1 MYSISNYF
9 PFLDKADF
17 VKNVREV
24 HAVEEFLGYEPL
36 VVDLDSSTKDSS
48 KKVFK
53 AYRIMPSNT
62 LFLAEL
68 PNTVFNIFSG
78 TFGSEIIV
86 DIMEF
91 DYQAVANLIEV
102 DLVNDIDR
110 AIFQCNGAYLVEDI
124 LTDTF
129 INACANGLDVSS
141 ETYSDYKVLE
151 DSDKLDTVS
160 MSEWLFSNEHIDE
173 SYIMESALDTL
184 QLLKDRRKKGKS
196 NDAEGIKGKD
206 AVYTWLDA
214 YFSLPEGEEM
224 KSGGREVVPLLIG
237 PTAVFKSA
245 TVKELCKKYNY
256 RMVDFRV
263 AFTSRLDYSGL
274 FQIGE
279 VEGKK
284 YSYACPMEE
293 IVVCSDGFR
302 EFCKQSYQKLEDILQ
317 KGYTESSVASDG
329 NSVETEKKYL
339 TDEQKTKIVELQLQ
353 YKNYMRTPVLFCD
366 EITRCF
372 SGSTKVKL
380 LDGRSLTMEELY
392 NEFGTTKPFYVY
404 SCDKDGNVVFKKAYS
419 NGVTRRDADVVKVTL
434 DNGSSIICTPD
445 HRFMLRDGSYEMA
458 MHFERGRSL
467 MSTYFNYKNST
478 KTPFGSTYETFINPR
493 DMKEYYTH
501 REVARQYYCD
511 TYGKLGK
518 DGCFRNAH
526 HVDFN
531 SLNNVPENLKVMDR
545 IEHYNLHIH
554 GENSVSKR
562 LQSVDGYLDMQRGCM
577 RKAMQHPDFF
587 KNQRKGLEEYW
598 GSKRHNEVMTS
609 DVRNKSFK
617 TQEFKD
623 MCSDRCKSQWD
634 SGQFD
639 NIDRVSANHK
649 ANFEK
654 AVRFVKIL
662 SDVGYDI
669 NIDNYQGFVD
679 TFTGQHGIYYSVVS
693 TDWFNI
699 DDNGYALSDVFDE
712 VDSRDWERFFNS
724 NKKILNKIKSL
735 NYDETK
741 QGICDGTYDTSV
753 GDYVDLSNKGVRD
766 TLSFLNYLLSEYG
779 DFTNREYMEYH
790 SDRDL
795 DKYHFA
801 FRYGNL
807 CKYFGSFARAKD
819 LASVYNHKVV
829 SVEILPYKE
838 DVYDIEVEDT
848 HNFLIDL
855 GDDSGVFVHNC
866 RDKGVNGILVQLLN
880 QKKLNDMT
888 LNGCKFVA
896 ATNLDIQ
903 KGIEREEYRM
913 ELDMLYDVN
922 TDLDVAYSNRFIPLK
937 VYPND
942 VMDRWFEWA
951 SGTTDKR
958 GFKGVTNI
966 HPVVLEFLNNNR
978 DMVYTDKPVLDAI
991 AEGLSD
997 NEQRTQVFPNYRTWD
1012 MLSDYLYSVDK
1023 TAEAENEG
1031 KEDGGEE
1038 KLYKRKILEGYVS
1051 KWCCEKFIP
1060 FLESKGYSN
1069 YDDVKEPVKDDV
1081 GDFLSTALETG
1092 SPAMLIGPSALGK
1105 CVTGD
1110 TIIRVDGGITEIK
1123 NLDFTD
1129 GYLEREYVV
1138 DGLTDYVTTSHTYRE
1153 VCDEVVAIKDN
1164 YGSVIKVTKNH
1175 PLRVL
1180 SKEGVVWK
1188 KALDIKEGDVLLSKK
1203 FDSSYFKDI
1212 KHDFNAYMYGFVLG
1226 DGCVSNKAKGCN
1238 SLTLSYN
1245 KERIVTL
1252 LNENGFIEDTTKR
1265 TRSDNFRSALRDSGK
1280 IYRLYKEFPRE
1291 GRNLKKE
1298 LWEIGVYNY
1307 TWGDVDKEHFP
1318 RSGSYE
1324 YILNVLAGY
1333 IDTDGYIAYSGDYGY
1348 VEFCCKSESLIS
1360 DLQDVLSSLGF
1371 KAYRGKDRYDKDYNR
1386 YYPRLRLNARD
1397 SVELMLL
1404 IKDLLVLKHEQAEEL
1419 ISKFGGKTRQGKLDI
1434 PLECDSV
1441 LRDEI
1446 NFLIKVCFESKGMTR
1461 TQYKDLKTG
1470 YFSNDL
1476 DRHRTSINN
1485 ILSFIEDNKLER
1497 EFIAYPLWDEFKTIS
1512 YLRNCN
1518 VSTVVSV
1525 EEIGTHVVYDVTI
1538 PKTHTFIANGFISHN
1553 TSRVKQYMK
1562 KAKIKTGLEPVLINV
1577 NLASKDA
1584 VDLMG
1589 MPVKQSLTDYVGGG
1603 ILKGSGLDDVS
1614 KELQSVVANV
1624 SADIKYGMTDIMTLR
1639 APDKTI
1645 KDRFVTALKEG
1656 REVILFFDEVNRV
1669 SSNTVTSA
1677 VFEVISDY
1685 RFAGVDFSNYRDR
1698 VKVVAACNMAWEG
1711 MDDEAG
1717 GYGDTGTLDPAFAAR
1732 FSIYWKKNYDENDV
1746 ASWIEFMESQKEEGL
1761 IDGTLIEFFK
1771 GLDTEQALKIM
1782 ASVEKRTLE
1791 DAQPSTRNM
1800 LQLSKDIKSMRGKR
1814 QENGTFKAKAFN
1826 GKILFTDDVVMQFE
1840 DLILERQSDSLES
1853 HAQKTIKFLDSL
1865 LYGSDNWESLL
1876 IGDSVKVGDTS
1887 ISASDIVDSLAQCRD
1902 DLKQFTLKPM
1912 SADDRVECSDTIDLV
1927 EDLAGFVRQLDI
1939 NTSNK
1944 REDMFKMYLG
1954 ESILGEFTKYFNNT
1968 FGTNLDEDISIEQLS
1983 DKTLIIPFMKIV
1995 QRNFSKYSG
2004 NTESIVK
2011 YCLDLCNDF
2020 MEAHG
2025 KTLPNENYAMFLT
2038 GIKDILPNADNMV
2051 LFLKRS
2057 GENLEDM
2064 YQLAEG
2070 VGDDWIIDITSD
2082 FGNKVSREDIENIK
2096 KAIKESKKSKTPK
2109 NVKYNVL

>member
-36 VVDLDSSTKDSS
+36 VVDFDSPTKDSS
-48 KKVFK
+48 KKIFK

-78 TFGSEIIV
+78 TFGSEITV

-129 INACANGLDVSS
+129 INACANGFDVSS
-141 ETYSDYKVLE
+141 ETYSEYKVLE

-160 MSEWLFSNEHIDE
+160 MSEWLFSNEHINE

-196 NDAEGIKGKD
+196 NDAEDIKGKD

-329 NSVETEKKYL
+329 NTVETEKKYL

-366 EITRCF
+366 EITRC
-372 SGSTKVKL
+372 
-380 LDGRSLTMEELY
+380 
-392 NEFGTTKPFYVY
+392 
-404 SCDKDGNVVFKKAYS
+404 
-419 NGVTRRDADVVKVTL
+419 
-434 DNGSSIICTPD
+434 
-445 HRFMLRDGSYEMA
+445 
-458 MHFERGRSL
+458 
-467 MSTYFNYKNST
+467 
-478 KTPFGSTYETFINPR
+478 
-493 DMKEYYTH
+493 
-501 REVARQYYCD
+501 
-511 TYGKLGK
+511 
-518 DGCFRNAH
+518 
-526 HVDFN
+526 
-531 SLNNVPENLKVMDR
+531 
-545 IEHYNLHIH
+545 
-554 GENSVSKR
+554 
-562 LQSVDGYLDMQRGCM
+562 
-577 RKAMQHPDFF
+577 
-587 KNQRKGLEEYW
+587 
-598 GSKRHNEVMTS
+598 
-609 DVRNKSFK
+609 
-617 TQEFKD
+617 
-623 MCSDRCKSQWD
+623 
-634 SGQFD
+634 
-639 NIDRVSANHK
+639 
-649 ANFEK
+649 
-654 AVRFVKIL
+654 
-662 SDVGYDI
+662 
-669 NIDNYQGFVD
+669 
-679 TFTGQHGIYYSVVS
+679 
-693 TDWFNI
+693 
-699 DDNGYALSDVFDE
+699 
-712 VDSRDWERFFNS
+712 
-724 NKKILNKIKSL
+724 
-735 NYDETK
+735 
-741 QGICDGTYDTSV
+741 
-753 GDYVDLSNKGVRD
+753 
-766 TLSFLNYLLSEYG
+766 
-779 DFTNREYMEYH
+779 
-790 SDRDL
+790 
-795 DKYHFA
+795 
-801 FRYGNL
+801 
-807 CKYFGSFARAKD
+807 
-819 LASVYNHKVV
+819 
-829 SVEILPYKE
+829 
-838 DVYDIEVEDT
+838 
-848 HNFLIDL
+848 
-855 GDDSGVFVHNC
+855 

-903 KGIEREEYRM
+903 KGVEREEYRM

-1023 TAEAENEG
+1023 TAEAENDG
-1031 KEDGGEE
+1031 KEDSGEE

-1069 YDDVKEPVKDDV
+1069 FDEVKEPVKDDV

-1105 CVTGD
+1105 T
-1110 TIIRVDGGITEIK
+1110 
-1123 NLDFTD
+1123 N
-1129 GYLEREYVV
+1129 
-1138 DGLTDYVTTSHTYRE
+1138 
-1153 VCDEVVAIKDN
+1153 
-1164 YGSVIKVTKNH
+1164 
-1175 PLRVL
+1175 
-1180 SKEGVVWK
+1180 
-1188 KALDIKEGDVLLSKK
+1188 
-1203 FDSSYFKDI
+1203 
-1212 KHDFNAYMYGFVLG
+1212 
-1226 DGCVSNKAKGCN
+1226 
-1238 SLTLSYN
+1238 
-1245 KERIVTL
+1245 
-1252 LNENGFIEDTTKR
+1252 
-1265 TRSDNFRSALRDSGK
+1265 
-1280 IYRLYKEFPRE
+1280 
-1291 GRNLKKE
+1291 
-1298 LWEIGVYNY
+1298 
-1307 TWGDVDKEHFP
+1307 
-1318 RSGSYE
+1318 
-1324 YILNVLAGY
+1324 
-1333 IDTDGYIAYSGDYGY
+1333 
-1348 VEFCCKSESLIS
+1348 
-1360 DLQDVLSSLGF
+1360 
-1371 KAYRGKDRYDKDYNR
+1371 
-1386 YYPRLRLNARD
+1386 
-1397 SVELMLL
+1397 
-1404 IKDLLVLKHEQAEEL
+1404 
-1419 ISKFGGKTRQGKLDI
+1419 
-1434 PLECDSV
+1434 
-1441 LRDEI
+1441 
-1446 NFLIKVCFESKGMTR
+1446 
-1461 TQYKDLKTG
+1461 
-1470 YFSNDL
+1470 
-1476 DRHRTSINN
+1476 
-1485 ILSFIEDNKLER
+1485 
-1497 EFIAYPLWDEFKTIS
+1497 
-1512 YLRNCN
+1512 
-1518 VSTVVSV
+1518 
-1525 EEIGTHVVYDVTI
+1525 
-1538 PKTHTFIANGFISHN
+1538 
-1553 TSRVKQYMK
+1553 RVKQYMK
-1562 KAKIKTGLEPVLINV
+1562 KVKIKTGLEPVLINV

-1589 MPVKQSLTDYVGGG
+1589 MPVKQSLTEYVGGG

-1685 RFAGVDFSNYRDR
+1685 RFAGVDFSNYKDR

-1746 ASWIEFMESQKEEGL
+1746 ASWIEFMESQKEDGL

-1865 LYGSDNWESLL
+1865 LYGSNNWESLL

>member
-36 VVDLDSSTKDSS
+36 IVDFDSSSKDSTN
-48 KKVFK
+48 KVFK

-68 PNTVFNIFSG
+68 PSTVFNIFSG

-129 INACANGLDVSS
+129 INACANGLDISS
-141 ETYSDYKVLE
+141 ESYSEYKVLE
-151 DSDKLDTVS
+151 DSDKMDTVS
-160 MSEWLFSNEHIDE
+160 ISEWLFSNEHIDE

-196 NDAEGIKGKD
+196 NDAEDIKGKD

-366 EITRCF
+366 EITRC
-372 SGSTKVKL
+372 
-380 LDGRSLTMEELY
+380 
-392 NEFGTTKPFYVY
+392 
-404 SCDKDGNVVFKKAYS
+404 
-419 NGVTRRDADVVKVTL
+419 
-434 DNGSSIICTPD
+434 
-445 HRFMLRDGSYEMA
+445 
-458 MHFERGRSL
+458 
-467 MSTYFNYKNST
+467 
-478 KTPFGSTYETFINPR
+478 
-493 DMKEYYTH
+493 
-501 REVARQYYCD
+501 
-511 TYGKLGK
+511 
-518 DGCFRNAH
+518 
-526 HVDFN
+526 
-531 SLNNVPENLKVMDR
+531 
-545 IEHYNLHIH
+545 
-554 GENSVSKR
+554 
-562 LQSVDGYLDMQRGCM
+562 
-577 RKAMQHPDFF
+577 
-587 KNQRKGLEEYW
+587 
-598 GSKRHNEVMTS
+598 
-609 DVRNKSFK
+609 
-617 TQEFKD
+617 
-623 MCSDRCKSQWD
+623 
-634 SGQFD
+634 
-639 NIDRVSANHK
+639 
-649 ANFEK
+649 
-654 AVRFVKIL
+654 
-662 SDVGYDI
+662 
-669 NIDNYQGFVD
+669 
-679 TFTGQHGIYYSVVS
+679 
-693 TDWFNI
+693 
-699 DDNGYALSDVFDE
+699 
-712 VDSRDWERFFNS
+712 
-724 NKKILNKIKSL
+724 
-735 NYDETK
+735 
-741 QGICDGTYDTSV
+741 
-753 GDYVDLSNKGVRD
+753 
-766 TLSFLNYLLSEYG
+766 
-779 DFTNREYMEYH
+779 
-790 SDRDL
+790 
-795 DKYHFA
+795 
-801 FRYGNL
+801 
-807 CKYFGSFARAKD
+807 
-819 LASVYNHKVV
+819 
-829 SVEILPYKE
+829 
-838 DVYDIEVEDT
+838 
-848 HNFLIDL
+848 
-855 GDDSGVFVHNC
+855 

-903 KGIEREEYRM
+903 KGVEREEYRM

-1023 TAEAENEG
+1023 TAEAENDG

-1105 CVTGD
+1105 
-1110 TIIRVDGGITEIK
+1110 
-1123 NLDFTD
+1123 
-1129 GYLEREYVV
+1129 
-1138 DGLTDYVTTSHTYRE
+1138 
-1153 VCDEVVAIKDN
+1153 
-1164 YGSVIKVTKNH
+1164 
-1175 PLRVL
+1175 
-1180 SKEGVVWK
+1180 
-1188 KALDIKEGDVLLSKK
+1188 
-1203 FDSSYFKDI
+1203 
-1212 KHDFNAYMYGFVLG
+1212 
-1226 DGCVSNKAKGCN
+1226 
-1238 SLTLSYN
+1238 
-1245 KERIVTL
+1245 
-1252 LNENGFIEDTTKR
+1252 
-1265 TRSDNFRSALRDSGK
+1265 
-1280 IYRLYKEFPRE
+1280 
-1291 GRNLKKE
+1291 
-1298 LWEIGVYNY
+1298 
-1307 TWGDVDKEHFP
+1307 
-1318 RSGSYE
+1318 
-1324 YILNVLAGY
+1324 
-1333 IDTDGYIAYSGDYGY
+1333 
-1348 VEFCCKSESLIS
+1348 
-1360 DLQDVLSSLGF
+1360 
-1371 KAYRGKDRYDKDYNR
+1371 
-1386 YYPRLRLNARD
+1386 
-1397 SVELMLL
+1397 
-1404 IKDLLVLKHEQAEEL
+1404 
-1419 ISKFGGKTRQGKLDI
+1419 
-1434 PLECDSV
+1434 
-1441 LRDEI
+1441 
-1446 NFLIKVCFESKGMTR
+1446 
-1461 TQYKDLKTG
+1461 
-1470 YFSNDL
+1470 
-1476 DRHRTSINN
+1476 
-1485 ILSFIEDNKLER
+1485 
-1497 EFIAYPLWDEFKTIS
+1497 
-1512 YLRNCN
+1512 
-1518 VSTVVSV
+1518 
-1525 EEIGTHVVYDVTI
+1525 
-1538 PKTHTFIANGFISHN
+1538 

-1589 MPVKQSLTDYVGGG
+1589 MPVKQSLTEYVGGG

-1685 RFAGVDFSNYRDR
+1685 RFAGVDFSNYKDR

-1865 LYGSDNWESLL
+1865 LYGSDSWESLL
-1876 IGDSVKVGDTS
+1876 IGDTVKVGDTS

-1912 SADDRVECSDTIDLV
+1912 SADDRVECSDTVDLV

-1968 FGTNLDEDISIEQLS
+1968 FGTNLDEDITIEQLS

-2020 MEAHG
+2020 MEVHG

-2057 GENLEDM
+2057 GENLEEM

-2096 KAIKESKKSKTPK
+2096 KAIKDSKKSKTPK

>member
-36 VVDLDSSTKDSS
+36 VVDFDSPTKDSS

-78 TFGSEIIV
+78 TFGSEITV

-141 ETYSDYKVLE
+141 ETYSEYKVLE

-196 NDAEGIKGKD
+196 NDAEDIKGKD

-317 KGYTESSVASDG
+317 KGYTETEVASDG
-329 NSVETEKKYL
+329 NNVEIEKKYL

-366 EITRCF
+366 EITR
-372 SGSTKVKL
+372 
-380 LDGRSLTMEELY
+380 
-392 NEFGTTKPFYVY
+392 
-404 SCDKDGNVVFKKAYS
+404 
-419 NGVTRRDADVVKVTL
+419 
-434 DNGSSIICTPD
+434 
-445 HRFMLRDGSYEMA
+445 
-458 MHFERGRSL
+458 
-467 MSTYFNYKNST
+467 
-478 KTPFGSTYETFINPR
+478 
-493 DMKEYYTH
+493 
-501 REVARQYYCD
+501 
-511 TYGKLGK
+511 
-518 DGCFRNAH
+518 
-526 HVDFN
+526 
-531 SLNNVPENLKVMDR
+531 
-545 IEHYNLHIH
+545 
-554 GENSVSKR
+554 
-562 LQSVDGYLDMQRGCM
+562 
-577 RKAMQHPDFF
+577 
-587 KNQRKGLEEYW
+587 
-598 GSKRHNEVMTS
+598 
-609 DVRNKSFK
+609 
-617 TQEFKD
+617 
-623 MCSDRCKSQWD
+623 
-634 SGQFD
+634 
-639 NIDRVSANHK
+639 
-649 ANFEK
+649 
-654 AVRFVKIL
+654 
-662 SDVGYDI
+662 
-669 NIDNYQGFVD
+669 
-679 TFTGQHGIYYSVVS
+679 
-693 TDWFNI
+693 
-699 DDNGYALSDVFDE
+699 
-712 VDSRDWERFFNS
+712 
-724 NKKILNKIKSL
+724 
-735 NYDETK
+735 
-741 QGICDGTYDTSV
+741 
-753 GDYVDLSNKGVRD
+753 
-766 TLSFLNYLLSEYG
+766 
-779 DFTNREYMEYH
+779 
-790 SDRDL
+790 
-795 DKYHFA
+795 
-801 FRYGNL
+801 
-807 CKYFGSFARAKD
+807 
-819 LASVYNHKVV
+819 
-829 SVEILPYKE
+829 
-838 DVYDIEVEDT
+838 
-848 HNFLIDL
+848 
-855 GDDSGVFVHNC
+855 C

-903 KGIEREEYRM
+903 KGVEREEYRM

-937 VYPND
+937 VYPSD
-942 VMDRWFEWA
+942 VMGRWFDWA
-951 SGTTDKR
+951 SGTTDKK
-958 GFKGVTNI
+958 GFKGVSNI

-978 DMVYTDKPVLDAI
+978 DMVYNDKPVLDAI

-1023 TAEAENEG
+1023 TAEAENDG
-1031 KEDGGEE
+1031 KEDSGEE

-1069 YDDVKEPVKDDV
+1069 FDEVKEPVKDDV

-1129 GYLEREYVV
+1129 GYLEREYVI

-1188 KALDIKEGDVLLSKK
+1188 KALDIKDGDVLLSKK
-1203 FDSSYFKDI
+1203 FDSSYLKDI

-1333 IDTDGYIAYSGDYGY
+1333 IDTDGYIAHSGDYGY

-1371 KAYRGKDRYDKDYNR
+1371 KAYRGKDRYNKGYDR

-1419 ISKFGGKTRQGKLDI
+1419 ISKFSGNTRQGKLDI
-1434 PLECDSV
+1434 PLECGSV

-1461 TQYKDLKTG
+1461 TQYKNLKTG
-1470 YFSNDL
+1470 YFCNDL
-1476 DRHRTSINN
+1476 DRHRTSIDS

-1497 EFIAYPLWDEFKTIS
+1497 EFVAYPLWDEFKTIS

-1589 MPVKQSLTDYVGGG
+1589 MPVKQSLTEYVGGG

-1614 KELQSVVANV
+1614 RELQSVVANV

-1685 RFAGVDFSNYRDR
+1685 RFAGVDFSNYKDR

-1865 LYGSDNWESLL
+1865 LYGSDSWESLL
-1876 IGDSVKVGDTS
+1876 IGDTVKVGDTS

-1968 FGTNLDEDISIEQLS
+1968 FGTNLDEDITIEQLS

>member
-17 VKNVREV
+17 IKNVRET
-24 HAVEEFLGYEPL
+24 HSIDEFLGYESL
-36 VVDLDSSTKDSS
+36 ITDFDSQTSDSSNR
-48 KKVFK
+48 VFK

-62 LFLAEL
+62 LFLMEL
-68 PNTVFNIFSG
+68 PSTVLRIFSG
-78 TFGSEIIV
+78 DFGGNIIV

-91 DYQAVANLIEV
+91 DYQGVANIVET
-102 DLVNDIDR
+102 DLVNDVNK
-110 AIFQCNGAYLVEDI
+110 AIFACNGAYLVEDI
-124 LTDTF
+124 VTDTF
-129 INACANGLDVSS
+129 INACSNGFDVPRDISV
-141 ETYSDYKVLE
+141 DYKVLE
-151 DSDKLDTVS
+151 ESDKQNKDSLS
-160 MSEWLFSNEHIDE
+160 SWLFMNDNIDE

-184 QLLKDRRKKGKS
+184 QMLKDRRKNGKS
-196 NDAEGIKGKD
+196 NDAEEVKGKD

-317 KGYTESSVASDG
+317 KGYTEEEIASDG
-329 NSVETEKKYL
+329 NEVDTEKKYL
-339 TDEQKTKIVELQLQ
+339 TDEQKDKIVELQLQ

-366 EITRCF
+366 EITR
-372 SGSTKVKL
+372 
-380 LDGRSLTMEELY
+380 
-392 NEFGTTKPFYVY
+392 
-404 SCDKDGNVVFKKAYS
+404 
-419 NGVTRRDADVVKVTL
+419 
-434 DNGSSIICTPD
+434 
-445 HRFMLRDGSYEMA
+445 
-458 MHFERGRSL
+458 
-467 MSTYFNYKNST
+467 
-478 KTPFGSTYETFINPR
+478 
-493 DMKEYYTH
+493 
-501 REVARQYYCD
+501 
-511 TYGKLGK
+511 
-518 DGCFRNAH
+518 
-526 HVDFN
+526 
-531 SLNNVPENLKVMDR
+531 
-545 IEHYNLHIH
+545 
-554 GENSVSKR
+554 
-562 LQSVDGYLDMQRGCM
+562 
-577 RKAMQHPDFF
+577 
-587 KNQRKGLEEYW
+587 
-598 GSKRHNEVMTS
+598 
-609 DVRNKSFK
+609 
-617 TQEFKD
+617 
-623 MCSDRCKSQWD
+623 
-634 SGQFD
+634 
-639 NIDRVSANHK
+639 
-649 ANFEK
+649 
-654 AVRFVKIL
+654 
-662 SDVGYDI
+662 
-669 NIDNYQGFVD
+669 
-679 TFTGQHGIYYSVVS
+679 
-693 TDWFNI
+693 
-699 DDNGYALSDVFDE
+699 
-712 VDSRDWERFFNS
+712 
-724 NKKILNKIKSL
+724 
-735 NYDETK
+735 
-741 QGICDGTYDTSV
+741 
-753 GDYVDLSNKGVRD
+753 
-766 TLSFLNYLLSEYG
+766 
-779 DFTNREYMEYH
+779 
-790 SDRDL
+790 
-795 DKYHFA
+795 
-801 FRYGNL
+801 
-807 CKYFGSFARAKD
+807 
-819 LASVYNHKVV
+819 
-829 SVEILPYKE
+829 
-838 DVYDIEVEDT
+838 
-848 HNFLIDL
+848 
-855 GDDSGVFVHNC
+855 C

-903 KGIEREEYRM
+903 KGLEREEYRM

-951 SGTTDKR
+951 SGTTDKK
-958 GFKGVTNI
+958 GFKGVSNI

-978 DMVYTDKPVLDAI
+978 DMVYNDKPVLDAI

-1023 TAEAENEG
+1023 TAEAENDG
-1031 KEDGGEE
+1031 KEDSGEE

-1069 YDDVKEPVKDDV
+1069 FDEVKEPVKDDV

-1105 CVTGD
+1105 
-1110 TIIRVDGGITEIK
+1110 
-1123 NLDFTD
+1123 
-1129 GYLEREYVV
+1129 
-1138 DGLTDYVTTSHTYRE
+1138 
-1153 VCDEVVAIKDN
+1153 
-1164 YGSVIKVTKNH
+1164 
-1175 PLRVL
+1175 
-1180 SKEGVVWK
+1180 
-1188 KALDIKEGDVLLSKK
+1188 
-1203 FDSSYFKDI
+1203 
-1212 KHDFNAYMYGFVLG
+1212 
-1226 DGCVSNKAKGCN
+1226 
-1238 SLTLSYN
+1238 
-1245 KERIVTL
+1245 
-1252 LNENGFIEDTTKR
+1252 
-1265 TRSDNFRSALRDSGK
+1265 
-1280 IYRLYKEFPRE
+1280 
-1291 GRNLKKE
+1291 
-1298 LWEIGVYNY
+1298 
-1307 TWGDVDKEHFP
+1307 
-1318 RSGSYE
+1318 
-1324 YILNVLAGY
+1324 
-1333 IDTDGYIAYSGDYGY
+1333 
-1348 VEFCCKSESLIS
+1348 
-1360 DLQDVLSSLGF
+1360 
-1371 KAYRGKDRYDKDYNR
+1371 
-1386 YYPRLRLNARD
+1386 
-1397 SVELMLL
+1397 
-1404 IKDLLVLKHEQAEEL
+1404 
-1419 ISKFGGKTRQGKLDI
+1419 
-1434 PLECDSV
+1434 
-1441 LRDEI
+1441 
-1446 NFLIKVCFESKGMTR
+1446 
-1461 TQYKDLKTG
+1461 
-1470 YFSNDL
+1470 
-1476 DRHRTSINN
+1476 
-1485 ILSFIEDNKLER
+1485 
-1497 EFIAYPLWDEFKTIS
+1497 
-1512 YLRNCN
+1512 
-1518 VSTVVSV
+1518 
-1525 EEIGTHVVYDVTI
+1525 
-1538 PKTHTFIANGFISHN
+1538 

-1562 KAKIKTGLEPVLINV
+1562 KAKIKTGLAPVLINV

-1589 MPVKQSLTDYVGGG
+1589 MPVKQSLTEYVGGG

-1614 KELQSVVANV
+1614 KALQDVVANV

-1685 RFAGVDFSNYRDR
+1685 RFAGVDFSNYKDK

-1771 GLDTEQALKIM
+1771 GLEPEKALKIM

-1800 LQLSKDIKSMRGKR
+1800 LQLSKDIKSMRGRR

-1826 GKILFTDDVVMQFE
+1826 GKILFTDDVAMMFE
-1840 DLILERQSDSLES
+1840 DLVLERQSDSLES
-1853 HAQKTIKFLDSL
+1853 HAQKTVKFLDSL
-1865 LYGSDNWESLL
+1865 LYGSESWESLL
-1876 IGDSVKVGDTS
+1876 IGDSVKIGDTS
-1887 ISASDIVDSLAQCRD
+1887 ISASDIIDSLVQCRD

-1912 SADDRVECSDTIDLV
+1912 SSDDRVDCSDTIDLV

-1939 NTSNK
+1939 NTGNK

-2004 NTESIVK
+2004 NTEGMVR
-2011 YCLDLCNDF
+2011 YCLDLCKEF
-2020 MEAHG
+2020 MEVHG
-2025 KTLPNENYAMFLT
+2025 TSLPNENYAMFLT

-2051 LFLKRS
+2051 LFLRRS
-2057 GENLEDM
+2057 DEGLEEM
-2064 YQLAEG
+2064 YKLAEG

-2082 FGNKVSREDIENIK
+2082 FGNKSTKADIEAIRQLIK
-2096 KAIKESKKSKTPK
+2096 DSKKTKKDK

>member
-141 ETYSDYKVLE
+141 ETYSEYKVLE

-329 NSVETEKKYL
+329 NTVETEKKYL

-366 EITRCF
+366 EITRC
-372 SGSTKVKL
+372 
-380 LDGRSLTMEELY
+380 
-392 NEFGTTKPFYVY
+392 
-404 SCDKDGNVVFKKAYS
+404 
-419 NGVTRRDADVVKVTL
+419 
-434 DNGSSIICTPD
+434 
-445 HRFMLRDGSYEMA
+445 
-458 MHFERGRSL
+458 
-467 MSTYFNYKNST
+467 
-478 KTPFGSTYETFINPR
+478 
-493 DMKEYYTH
+493 
-501 REVARQYYCD
+501 
-511 TYGKLGK
+511 
-518 DGCFRNAH
+518 
-526 HVDFN
+526 
-531 SLNNVPENLKVMDR
+531 
-545 IEHYNLHIH
+545 
-554 GENSVSKR
+554 
-562 LQSVDGYLDMQRGCM
+562 
-577 RKAMQHPDFF
+577 
-587 KNQRKGLEEYW
+587 
-598 GSKRHNEVMTS
+598 
-609 DVRNKSFK
+609 
-617 TQEFKD
+617 
-623 MCSDRCKSQWD
+623 
-634 SGQFD
+634 
-639 NIDRVSANHK
+639 
-649 ANFEK
+649 
-654 AVRFVKIL
+654 
-662 SDVGYDI
+662 
-669 NIDNYQGFVD
+669 
-679 TFTGQHGIYYSVVS
+679 
-693 TDWFNI
+693 
-699 DDNGYALSDVFDE
+699 
-712 VDSRDWERFFNS
+712 
-724 NKKILNKIKSL
+724 
-735 NYDETK
+735 
-741 QGICDGTYDTSV
+741 
-753 GDYVDLSNKGVRD
+753 
-766 TLSFLNYLLSEYG
+766 
-779 DFTNREYMEYH
+779 
-790 SDRDL
+790 
-795 DKYHFA
+795 
-801 FRYGNL
+801 
-807 CKYFGSFARAKD
+807 
-819 LASVYNHKVV
+819 
-829 SVEILPYKE
+829 
-838 DVYDIEVEDT
+838 
-848 HNFLIDL
+848 
-855 GDDSGVFVHNC
+855 

-903 KGIEREEYRM
+903 KGVEREEYRM

-1023 TAEAENEG
+1023 TAEAENDG
-1031 KEDGGEE
+1031 KEDSGEE

-1092 SPAMLIGPSALGK
+1092 SPAMLIGPSSLGK

-1123 NLDFTD
+1123 NLEFTD
-1129 GYLEREYVV
+1129 GYLEREYIV

-1180 SKEGVVWK
+1180 SKDGVVWK

-1307 TWGDVDKEHFP
+1307 TWGDVDKKHFP

-1333 IDTDGYIAYSGDYGY
+1333 IDTDGYIAHSGDYGY

-1371 KAYRGKDRYDKDYNR
+1371 KAYRGKDRYNKGYDR

-1419 ISKFGGKTRQGKLDI
+1419 ISKFSGNTRQGKLDI
-1434 PLECDSV
+1434 PLECGSV

-1461 TQYKDLKTG
+1461 TQYKNLKTG
-1470 YFSNDL
+1470 YFCNDL
-1476 DRHRTSINN
+1476 DRHRTSIDS

-1497 EFIAYPLWDEFKTIS
+1497 EFVAYPLWDEFKTIS

-1553 TSRVKQYMK
+1553 TSRVKAYMK

-1589 MPVKQSLTDYVGGG
+1589 MPVKQSLTEYVGGG

-1685 RFAGVDFSNYRDR
+1685 RFAGVDFSNYKDR

-1995 QRNFSKYSG
+1995 QRNLSKYSG

>member
-36 VVDLDSSTKDSS
+36 IVDFDSSSKDSTN
-48 KKVFK
+48 KVFK

-68 PNTVFNIFSG
+68 PSTVFNIFSG

-129 INACANGLDVSS
+129 INACANGLDISS
-141 ETYSDYKVLE
+141 ESYSEYKVLE
-151 DSDKLDTVS
+151 DSDKMDTVS
-160 MSEWLFSNEHIDE
+160 ISEWLFSNEHIDE

-196 NDAEGIKGKD
+196 NDAEDIKGKD

-419 NGVTRRDADVVKVTL
+419 NGVTHRDADVVKVTL

-478 KTPFGSTYETFINPR
+478 KTIFGSTYETFINPR

-501 REVARQYYCD
+501 REVARQYYGD
-511 TYGKLGK
+511 
-518 DGCFRNAH
+518 
-526 HVDFN
+526 
-531 SLNNVPENLKVMDR
+531 
-545 IEHYNLHIH
+545 
-554 GENSVSKR
+554 
-562 LQSVDGYLDMQRGCM
+562 
-577 RKAMQHPDFF
+577 
-587 KNQRKGLEEYW
+587 
-598 GSKRHNEVMTS
+598 
-609 DVRNKSFK
+609 
-617 TQEFKD
+617 
-623 MCSDRCKSQWD
+623 
-634 SGQFD
+634 
-639 NIDRVSANHK
+639 
-649 ANFEK
+649 
-654 AVRFVKIL
+654 
-662 SDVGYDI
+662 
-669 NIDNYQGFVD
+669 
-679 TFTGQHGIYYSVVS
+679 
-693 TDWFNI
+693 
-699 DDNGYALSDVFDE
+699 
-712 VDSRDWERFFNS
+712 
-724 NKKILNKIKSL
+724 
-735 NYDETK
+735 
-741 QGICDGTYDTSV
+741 TYDTSV

-779 DFTNREYMEYH
+779 DFTNREYMAYH
-790 SDRDL
+790 SERDL

-819 LASVYNHKVV
+819 LASVYTHKVV

-903 KGIEREEYRM
+903 KGVEREEYRM

-937 VYPND
+937 VYPSD
-942 VMDRWFEWA
+942 VMGRWFDWA
-951 SGTTDKR
+951 SGTTDKK
-958 GFKGVTNI
+958 GFKGVSNI

-978 DMVYTDKPVLDAI
+978 DMVYNDKPVLDAI

-1031 KEDGGEE
+1031 KEDSGEE

-1069 YDDVKEPVKDDV
+1069 FDEVKEPVKDDV

-1105 CVTGD
+1105 
-1110 TIIRVDGGITEIK
+1110 
-1123 NLDFTD
+1123 
-1129 GYLEREYVV
+1129 
-1138 DGLTDYVTTSHTYRE
+1138 
-1153 VCDEVVAIKDN
+1153 
-1164 YGSVIKVTKNH
+1164 
-1175 PLRVL
+1175 
-1180 SKEGVVWK
+1180 
-1188 KALDIKEGDVLLSKK
+1188 
-1203 FDSSYFKDI
+1203 
-1212 KHDFNAYMYGFVLG
+1212 
-1226 DGCVSNKAKGCN
+1226 
-1238 SLTLSYN
+1238 
-1245 KERIVTL
+1245 
-1252 LNENGFIEDTTKR
+1252 
-1265 TRSDNFRSALRDSGK
+1265 
-1280 IYRLYKEFPRE
+1280 
-1291 GRNLKKE
+1291 
-1298 LWEIGVYNY
+1298 
-1307 TWGDVDKEHFP
+1307 
-1318 RSGSYE
+1318 
-1324 YILNVLAGY
+1324 
-1333 IDTDGYIAYSGDYGY
+1333 
-1348 VEFCCKSESLIS
+1348 
-1360 DLQDVLSSLGF
+1360 
-1371 KAYRGKDRYDKDYNR
+1371 
-1386 YYPRLRLNARD
+1386 
-1397 SVELMLL
+1397 
-1404 IKDLLVLKHEQAEEL
+1404 
-1419 ISKFGGKTRQGKLDI
+1419 
-1434 PLECDSV
+1434 
-1441 LRDEI
+1441 
-1446 NFLIKVCFESKGMTR
+1446 
-1461 TQYKDLKTG
+1461 
-1470 YFSNDL
+1470 
-1476 DRHRTSINN
+1476 
-1485 ILSFIEDNKLER
+1485 
-1497 EFIAYPLWDEFKTIS
+1497 
-1512 YLRNCN
+1512 
-1518 VSTVVSV
+1518 
-1525 EEIGTHVVYDVTI
+1525 
-1538 PKTHTFIANGFISHN
+1538 

-1589 MPVKQSLTDYVGGG
+1589 MPVKQSLTEYVGGG

-1685 RFAGVDFSNYRDR
+1685 RFAGVDFSDYKDR

-1826 GKILFTDDVVMQFE
+1826 GKILFTDDVIMQFE

-1865 LYGSDNWESLL
+1865 LYGSDSWESLL
-1876 IGDSVKVGDTS
+1876 IGDTVKVGDTS

-1968 FGTNLDEDISIEQLS
+1968 FGTNLDEDITIEQLS

-2020 MEAHG
+2020 MEVHG

-2096 KAIKESKKSKTPK
+2096 KAIKDSKKSKTPK

>member
-91 DYQAVANLIEV
+91 DYQAVANLVEV

-141 ETYSDYKVLE
+141 ETYSEYKVLE

-196 NDAEGIKGKD
+196 NDAEDIKGKD

-245 TVKELCKKYNY
+245 TIKELCKKYNY

-317 KGYTESSVASDG
+317 KGYTETEVASDG

-366 EITRCF
+366 EITRC
-372 SGSTKVKL
+372 
-380 LDGRSLTMEELY
+380 
-392 NEFGTTKPFYVY
+392 
-404 SCDKDGNVVFKKAYS
+404 
-419 NGVTRRDADVVKVTL
+419 
-434 DNGSSIICTPD
+434 
-445 HRFMLRDGSYEMA
+445 
-458 MHFERGRSL
+458 
-467 MSTYFNYKNST
+467 
-478 KTPFGSTYETFINPR
+478 
-493 DMKEYYTH
+493 
-501 REVARQYYCD
+501 
-511 TYGKLGK
+511 
-518 DGCFRNAH
+518 
-526 HVDFN
+526 
-531 SLNNVPENLKVMDR
+531 
-545 IEHYNLHIH
+545 
-554 GENSVSKR
+554 
-562 LQSVDGYLDMQRGCM
+562 
-577 RKAMQHPDFF
+577 
-587 KNQRKGLEEYW
+587 
-598 GSKRHNEVMTS
+598 
-609 DVRNKSFK
+609 
-617 TQEFKD
+617 
-623 MCSDRCKSQWD
+623 
-634 SGQFD
+634 
-639 NIDRVSANHK
+639 
-649 ANFEK
+649 
-654 AVRFVKIL
+654 
-662 SDVGYDI
+662 
-669 NIDNYQGFVD
+669 
-679 TFTGQHGIYYSVVS
+679 
-693 TDWFNI
+693 
-699 DDNGYALSDVFDE
+699 
-712 VDSRDWERFFNS
+712 
-724 NKKILNKIKSL
+724 
-735 NYDETK
+735 
-741 QGICDGTYDTSV
+741 
-753 GDYVDLSNKGVRD
+753 
-766 TLSFLNYLLSEYG
+766 
-779 DFTNREYMEYH
+779 
-790 SDRDL
+790 
-795 DKYHFA
+795 
-801 FRYGNL
+801 
-807 CKYFGSFARAKD
+807 
-819 LASVYNHKVV
+819 
-829 SVEILPYKE
+829 
-838 DVYDIEVEDT
+838 
-848 HNFLIDL
+848 
-855 GDDSGVFVHNC
+855 

-903 KGIEREEYRM
+903 KGVERDEYRM

-1023 TAEAENEG
+1023 TAEAENDG
-1031 KEDGGEE
+1031 KEDSGEE

-1105 CVTGD
+1105 
-1110 TIIRVDGGITEIK
+1110 
-1123 NLDFTD
+1123 
-1129 GYLEREYVV
+1129 
-1138 DGLTDYVTTSHTYRE
+1138 
-1153 VCDEVVAIKDN
+1153 
-1164 YGSVIKVTKNH
+1164 
-1175 PLRVL
+1175 
-1180 SKEGVVWK
+1180 
-1188 KALDIKEGDVLLSKK
+1188 
-1203 FDSSYFKDI
+1203 
-1212 KHDFNAYMYGFVLG
+1212 
-1226 DGCVSNKAKGCN
+1226 
-1238 SLTLSYN
+1238 
-1245 KERIVTL
+1245 
-1252 LNENGFIEDTTKR
+1252 
-1265 TRSDNFRSALRDSGK
+1265 
-1280 IYRLYKEFPRE
+1280 
-1291 GRNLKKE
+1291 
-1298 LWEIGVYNY
+1298 
-1307 TWGDVDKEHFP
+1307 
-1318 RSGSYE
+1318 
-1324 YILNVLAGY
+1324 
-1333 IDTDGYIAYSGDYGY
+1333 
-1348 VEFCCKSESLIS
+1348 
-1360 DLQDVLSSLGF
+1360 
-1371 KAYRGKDRYDKDYNR
+1371 
-1386 YYPRLRLNARD
+1386 
-1397 SVELMLL
+1397 
-1404 IKDLLVLKHEQAEEL
+1404 
-1419 ISKFGGKTRQGKLDI
+1419 
-1434 PLECDSV
+1434 
-1441 LRDEI
+1441 
-1446 NFLIKVCFESKGMTR
+1446 
-1461 TQYKDLKTG
+1461 
-1470 YFSNDL
+1470 
-1476 DRHRTSINN
+1476 
-1485 ILSFIEDNKLER
+1485 
-1497 EFIAYPLWDEFKTIS
+1497 
-1512 YLRNCN
+1512 
-1518 VSTVVSV
+1518 
-1525 EEIGTHVVYDVTI
+1525 
-1538 PKTHTFIANGFISHN
+1538 

-1589 MPVKQSLTDYVGGG
+1589 MPVKQSLTEYVGGG

-1685 RFAGVDFSNYRDR
+1685 RFAGVDFSNYKDR

-2057 GENLEDM
+2057 GENLEEM

>member
-36 VVDLDSSTKDSS
+36 VVDFDSPTKDSS

-68 PNTVFNIFSG
+68 PNTVYNIFSG
-78 TFGSEIIV
+78 TFGSEITV

-102 DLVNDIDR
+102 DLVNDIDM

-196 NDAEGIKGKD
+196 NDAEDIKGKD

-329 NSVETEKKYL
+329 NTVEKEKKYL

-353 YKNYMRTPVLFCD
+353 YKNYMRTPVLFID
-366 EITRCF
+366 EATR
-372 SGSTKVKL
+372 
-380 LDGRSLTMEELY
+380 
-392 NEFGTTKPFYVY
+392 
-404 SCDKDGNVVFKKAYS
+404 
-419 NGVTRRDADVVKVTL
+419 
-434 DNGSSIICTPD
+434 
-445 HRFMLRDGSYEMA
+445 
-458 MHFERGRSL
+458 
-467 MSTYFNYKNST
+467 
-478 KTPFGSTYETFINPR
+478 
-493 DMKEYYTH
+493 
-501 REVARQYYCD
+501 
-511 TYGKLGK
+511 
-518 DGCFRNAH
+518 
-526 HVDFN
+526 
-531 SLNNVPENLKVMDR
+531 
-545 IEHYNLHIH
+545 
-554 GENSVSKR
+554 
-562 LQSVDGYLDMQRGCM
+562 
-577 RKAMQHPDFF
+577 
-587 KNQRKGLEEYW
+587 
-598 GSKRHNEVMTS
+598 
-609 DVRNKSFK
+609 
-617 TQEFKD
+617 
-623 MCSDRCKSQWD
+623 
-634 SGQFD
+634 
-639 NIDRVSANHK
+639 
-649 ANFEK
+649 
-654 AVRFVKIL
+654 
-662 SDVGYDI
+662 
-669 NIDNYQGFVD
+669 
-679 TFTGQHGIYYSVVS
+679 
-693 TDWFNI
+693 
-699 DDNGYALSDVFDE
+699 
-712 VDSRDWERFFNS
+712 
-724 NKKILNKIKSL
+724 
-735 NYDETK
+735 
-741 QGICDGTYDTSV
+741 
-753 GDYVDLSNKGVRD
+753 
-766 TLSFLNYLLSEYG
+766 
-779 DFTNREYMEYH
+779 
-790 SDRDL
+790 
-795 DKYHFA
+795 
-801 FRYGNL
+801 
-807 CKYFGSFARAKD
+807 
-819 LASVYNHKVV
+819 
-829 SVEILPYKE
+829 
-838 DVYDIEVEDT
+838 
-848 HNFLIDL
+848 
-855 GDDSGVFVHNC
+855 C

-903 KGIEREEYRM
+903 KGIERDEYRM

-1051 KWCCEKFIP
+1051 KWCCDKFIP
-1060 FLESKGYSN
+1060 FLDSKGYSN

-1092 SPAMLIGPSALGK
+1092 SPAMLIGPSSLGK
-1105 CVTGD
+1105 
-1110 TIIRVDGGITEIK
+1110 
-1123 NLDFTD
+1123 
-1129 GYLEREYVV
+1129 
-1138 DGLTDYVTTSHTYRE
+1138 S
-1153 VCDEVVAIKDN
+1153 
-1164 YGSVIKVTKNH
+1164 
-1175 PLRVL
+1175 
-1180 SKEGVVWK
+1180 
-1188 KALDIKEGDVLLSKK
+1188 
-1203 FDSSYFKDI
+1203 
-1212 KHDFNAYMYGFVLG
+1212 
-1226 DGCVSNKAKGCN
+1226 
-1238 SLTLSYN
+1238 
-1245 KERIVTL
+1245 
-1252 LNENGFIEDTTKR
+1252 
-1265 TRSDNFRSALRDSGK
+1265 
-1280 IYRLYKEFPRE
+1280 
-1291 GRNLKKE
+1291 
-1298 LWEIGVYNY
+1298 
-1307 TWGDVDKEHFP
+1307 
-1318 RSGSYE
+1318 
-1324 YILNVLAGY
+1324 
-1333 IDTDGYIAYSGDYGY
+1333 
-1348 VEFCCKSESLIS
+1348 
-1360 DLQDVLSSLGF
+1360 
-1371 KAYRGKDRYDKDYNR
+1371 
-1386 YYPRLRLNARD
+1386 
-1397 SVELMLL
+1397 
-1404 IKDLLVLKHEQAEEL
+1404 
-1419 ISKFGGKTRQGKLDI
+1419 
-1434 PLECDSV
+1434 
-1441 LRDEI
+1441 
-1446 NFLIKVCFESKGMTR
+1446 
-1461 TQYKDLKTG
+1461 
-1470 YFSNDL
+1470 
-1476 DRHRTSINN
+1476 
-1485 ILSFIEDNKLER
+1485 
-1497 EFIAYPLWDEFKTIS
+1497 
-1512 YLRNCN
+1512 
-1518 VSTVVSV
+1518 
-1525 EEIGTHVVYDVTI
+1525 
-1538 PKTHTFIANGFISHN
+1538 
-1553 TSRVKQYMK
+1553 SRVKQYMK
-1562 KAKIKTGLEPVLINV
+1562 RTKIKTGLEPVLINV

-1589 MPVKQSLTDYVGGG
+1589 MPVKQSLTEYVGGG
-1603 ILKGSGLDDVS
+1603 ILKGSGLDDVA
-1614 KELQSVVANV
+1614 KELQDVVSSV

-1669 SSNTVTSA
+1669 SSSTVTSA

-1685 RFAGVDFSNYRDR
+1685 RFAGIDFSNYKDR

-1865 LYGSDNWESLL
+1865 LYGSDSWESLL
-1876 IGDSVKVGDTS
+1876 IGDTVKVGDTS

-1968 FGTNLDEDISIEQLS
+1968 FGTNLDEDITIEQLS

>member
-17 VKNVREV
+17 VKNVREI

-36 VVDLDSSTKDSS
+36 IVDFDSSSKDSTN
-48 KKVFK
+48 KVFK

-68 PNTVFNIFSG
+68 PSIVFNIFSG
-78 TFGSEIIV
+78 TFGSEITV

-91 DYQAVANLIEV
+91 DYQSVANLIEV
-102 DLVNDIDR
+102 DLVNDINK
-110 AIFQCNGAYLVEDI
+110 AIFQCNGAYLIEDV
-124 LTDTF
+124 LTDNF

-141 ETYSDYKVLE
+141 ESYSEYKVLE

-160 MSEWLFSNEHIDE
+160 ISEWLFSNEHIDE

-196 NDAEGIKGKD
+196 NDAEDIKGKD

-366 EITRCF
+366 EITRC
-372 SGSTKVKL
+372 
-380 LDGRSLTMEELY
+380 
-392 NEFGTTKPFYVY
+392 
-404 SCDKDGNVVFKKAYS
+404 
-419 NGVTRRDADVVKVTL
+419 
-434 DNGSSIICTPD
+434 
-445 HRFMLRDGSYEMA
+445 
-458 MHFERGRSL
+458 
-467 MSTYFNYKNST
+467 
-478 KTPFGSTYETFINPR
+478 
-493 DMKEYYTH
+493 
-501 REVARQYYCD
+501 
-511 TYGKLGK
+511 
-518 DGCFRNAH
+518 
-526 HVDFN
+526 
-531 SLNNVPENLKVMDR
+531 
-545 IEHYNLHIH
+545 
-554 GENSVSKR
+554 
-562 LQSVDGYLDMQRGCM
+562 
-577 RKAMQHPDFF
+577 
-587 KNQRKGLEEYW
+587 
-598 GSKRHNEVMTS
+598 
-609 DVRNKSFK
+609 
-617 TQEFKD
+617 
-623 MCSDRCKSQWD
+623 
-634 SGQFD
+634 
-639 NIDRVSANHK
+639 
-649 ANFEK
+649 
-654 AVRFVKIL
+654 
-662 SDVGYDI
+662 
-669 NIDNYQGFVD
+669 
-679 TFTGQHGIYYSVVS
+679 
-693 TDWFNI
+693 
-699 DDNGYALSDVFDE
+699 
-712 VDSRDWERFFNS
+712 
-724 NKKILNKIKSL
+724 
-735 NYDETK
+735 
-741 QGICDGTYDTSV
+741 
-753 GDYVDLSNKGVRD
+753 
-766 TLSFLNYLLSEYG
+766 
-779 DFTNREYMEYH
+779 
-790 SDRDL
+790 
-795 DKYHFA
+795 
-801 FRYGNL
+801 
-807 CKYFGSFARAKD
+807 
-819 LASVYNHKVV
+819 
-829 SVEILPYKE
+829 
-838 DVYDIEVEDT
+838 
-848 HNFLIDL
+848 
-855 GDDSGVFVHNC
+855 

-903 KGIEREEYRM
+903 KGVEREEYRM

-1023 TAEAENEG
+1023 TAEAENDG

-1038 KLYKRKILEGYVS
+1038 KLYRRKILEGYVS

-1105 CVTGD
+1105 
-1110 TIIRVDGGITEIK
+1110 
-1123 NLDFTD
+1123 
-1129 GYLEREYVV
+1129 
-1138 DGLTDYVTTSHTYRE
+1138 
-1153 VCDEVVAIKDN
+1153 
-1164 YGSVIKVTKNH
+1164 
-1175 PLRVL
+1175 
-1180 SKEGVVWK
+1180 
-1188 KALDIKEGDVLLSKK
+1188 
-1203 FDSSYFKDI
+1203 
-1212 KHDFNAYMYGFVLG
+1212 
-1226 DGCVSNKAKGCN
+1226 
-1238 SLTLSYN
+1238 
-1245 KERIVTL
+1245 
-1252 LNENGFIEDTTKR
+1252 
-1265 TRSDNFRSALRDSGK
+1265 
-1280 IYRLYKEFPRE
+1280 
-1291 GRNLKKE
+1291 
-1298 LWEIGVYNY
+1298 
-1307 TWGDVDKEHFP
+1307 
-1318 RSGSYE
+1318 
-1324 YILNVLAGY
+1324 
-1333 IDTDGYIAYSGDYGY
+1333 
-1348 VEFCCKSESLIS
+1348 
-1360 DLQDVLSSLGF
+1360 
-1371 KAYRGKDRYDKDYNR
+1371 
-1386 YYPRLRLNARD
+1386 
-1397 SVELMLL
+1397 
-1404 IKDLLVLKHEQAEEL
+1404 
-1419 ISKFGGKTRQGKLDI
+1419 
-1434 PLECDSV
+1434 
-1441 LRDEI
+1441 
-1446 NFLIKVCFESKGMTR
+1446 
-1461 TQYKDLKTG
+1461 
-1470 YFSNDL
+1470 
-1476 DRHRTSINN
+1476 
-1485 ILSFIEDNKLER
+1485 
-1497 EFIAYPLWDEFKTIS
+1497 
-1512 YLRNCN
+1512 
-1518 VSTVVSV
+1518 
-1525 EEIGTHVVYDVTI
+1525 
-1538 PKTHTFIANGFISHN
+1538 

-1589 MPVKQSLTDYVGGG
+1589 MPVKQSLTEYVGGG

-1685 RFAGVDFSNYRDR
+1685 RFAGVDFSNYKDR

-1865 LYGSDNWESLL
+1865 LYGSDSWESLL
-1876 IGDSVKVGDTS
+1876 IGDTVKVGDTS

-1968 FGTNLDEDISIEQLS
+1968 FGTNLDEDITIEQLS

-2057 GENLEDM
+2057 GKNLEDM

>member
-141 ETYSDYKVLE
+141 ETYSEYKVLE

-329 NSVETEKKYL
+329 NTVETEKKYL

-366 EITRCF
+366 EITRC
-372 SGSTKVKL
+372 
-380 LDGRSLTMEELY
+380 
-392 NEFGTTKPFYVY
+392 
-404 SCDKDGNVVFKKAYS
+404 
-419 NGVTRRDADVVKVTL
+419 
-434 DNGSSIICTPD
+434 
-445 HRFMLRDGSYEMA
+445 
-458 MHFERGRSL
+458 
-467 MSTYFNYKNST
+467 
-478 KTPFGSTYETFINPR
+478 
-493 DMKEYYTH
+493 
-501 REVARQYYCD
+501 
-511 TYGKLGK
+511 
-518 DGCFRNAH
+518 
-526 HVDFN
+526 
-531 SLNNVPENLKVMDR
+531 
-545 IEHYNLHIH
+545 
-554 GENSVSKR
+554 
-562 LQSVDGYLDMQRGCM
+562 
-577 RKAMQHPDFF
+577 
-587 KNQRKGLEEYW
+587 
-598 GSKRHNEVMTS
+598 
-609 DVRNKSFK
+609 
-617 TQEFKD
+617 
-623 MCSDRCKSQWD
+623 
-634 SGQFD
+634 
-639 NIDRVSANHK
+639 
-649 ANFEK
+649 
-654 AVRFVKIL
+654 
-662 SDVGYDI
+662 
-669 NIDNYQGFVD
+669 
-679 TFTGQHGIYYSVVS
+679 
-693 TDWFNI
+693 
-699 DDNGYALSDVFDE
+699 
-712 VDSRDWERFFNS
+712 
-724 NKKILNKIKSL
+724 
-735 NYDETK
+735 
-741 QGICDGTYDTSV
+741 
-753 GDYVDLSNKGVRD
+753 
-766 TLSFLNYLLSEYG
+766 
-779 DFTNREYMEYH
+779 
-790 SDRDL
+790 
-795 DKYHFA
+795 
-801 FRYGNL
+801 
-807 CKYFGSFARAKD
+807 
-819 LASVYNHKVV
+819 
-829 SVEILPYKE
+829 
-838 DVYDIEVEDT
+838 
-848 HNFLIDL
+848 
-855 GDDSGVFVHNC
+855 

-903 KGIEREEYRM
+903 KGVEREEYRM

-1023 TAEAENEG
+1023 TAEAENDG
-1031 KEDGGEE
+1031 KEDSGEE

-1105 CVTGD
+1105 
-1110 TIIRVDGGITEIK
+1110 
-1123 NLDFTD
+1123 
-1129 GYLEREYVV
+1129 
-1138 DGLTDYVTTSHTYRE
+1138 
-1153 VCDEVVAIKDN
+1153 
-1164 YGSVIKVTKNH
+1164 
-1175 PLRVL
+1175 
-1180 SKEGVVWK
+1180 
-1188 KALDIKEGDVLLSKK
+1188 
-1203 FDSSYFKDI
+1203 
-1212 KHDFNAYMYGFVLG
+1212 
-1226 DGCVSNKAKGCN
+1226 
-1238 SLTLSYN
+1238 
-1245 KERIVTL
+1245 
-1252 LNENGFIEDTTKR
+1252 
-1265 TRSDNFRSALRDSGK
+1265 
-1280 IYRLYKEFPRE
+1280 
-1291 GRNLKKE
+1291 
-1298 LWEIGVYNY
+1298 
-1307 TWGDVDKEHFP
+1307 
-1318 RSGSYE
+1318 
-1324 YILNVLAGY
+1324 
-1333 IDTDGYIAYSGDYGY
+1333 
-1348 VEFCCKSESLIS
+1348 
-1360 DLQDVLSSLGF
+1360 
-1371 KAYRGKDRYDKDYNR
+1371 
-1386 YYPRLRLNARD
+1386 
-1397 SVELMLL
+1397 
-1404 IKDLLVLKHEQAEEL
+1404 
-1419 ISKFGGKTRQGKLDI
+1419 
-1434 PLECDSV
+1434 
-1441 LRDEI
+1441 
-1446 NFLIKVCFESKGMTR
+1446 
-1461 TQYKDLKTG
+1461 
-1470 YFSNDL
+1470 
-1476 DRHRTSINN
+1476 
-1485 ILSFIEDNKLER
+1485 
-1497 EFIAYPLWDEFKTIS
+1497 
-1512 YLRNCN
+1512 
-1518 VSTVVSV
+1518 
-1525 EEIGTHVVYDVTI
+1525 
-1538 PKTHTFIANGFISHN
+1538 

-1589 MPVKQSLTDYVGGG
+1589 MPVKQSLTEYVGGG

-1685 RFAGVDFSNYRDR
+1685 RFAGVDFSNYKDR

-1995 QRNFSKYSG
+1995 QRNFS
-2004 NTESIVK
+2004 
-2011 YCLDLCNDF
+2011 
-2020 MEAHG
+2020 
-2025 KTLPNENYAMFLT
+2025 
-2038 GIKDILPNADNMV
+2038 
-2051 LFLKRS
+2051 
-2057 GENLEDM
+2057 
-2064 YQLAEG
+2064 
-2070 VGDDWIIDITSD
+2070 
-2082 FGNKVSREDIENIK
+2082 
-2096 KAIKESKKSKTPK
+2096 
-2109 NVKYNVL
+2109 

>member
-36 VVDLDSSTKDSS
+36 VVDFDSPTKDSS
-48 KKVFK
+48 KKIFK

-78 TFGSEIIV
+78 TFGSEITV

-129 INACANGLDVSS
+129 INACANGFDVSS
-141 ETYSDYKVLE
+141 ETYSEYKVLE

-160 MSEWLFSNEHIDE
+160 MSEWLFSNEHINE

-196 NDAEGIKGKD
+196 NDAEDIKGKD

-329 NSVETEKKYL
+329 NTVETEKKYL

-366 EITRCF
+366 EITRC
-372 SGSTKVKL
+372 
-380 LDGRSLTMEELY
+380 
-392 NEFGTTKPFYVY
+392 
-404 SCDKDGNVVFKKAYS
+404 
-419 NGVTRRDADVVKVTL
+419 
-434 DNGSSIICTPD
+434 
-445 HRFMLRDGSYEMA
+445 
-458 MHFERGRSL
+458 
-467 MSTYFNYKNST
+467 
-478 KTPFGSTYETFINPR
+478 
-493 DMKEYYTH
+493 
-501 REVARQYYCD
+501 
-511 TYGKLGK
+511 
-518 DGCFRNAH
+518 
-526 HVDFN
+526 
-531 SLNNVPENLKVMDR
+531 
-545 IEHYNLHIH
+545 
-554 GENSVSKR
+554 
-562 LQSVDGYLDMQRGCM
+562 
-577 RKAMQHPDFF
+577 
-587 KNQRKGLEEYW
+587 
-598 GSKRHNEVMTS
+598 
-609 DVRNKSFK
+609 
-617 TQEFKD
+617 
-623 MCSDRCKSQWD
+623 
-634 SGQFD
+634 
-639 NIDRVSANHK
+639 
-649 ANFEK
+649 
-654 AVRFVKIL
+654 
-662 SDVGYDI
+662 
-669 NIDNYQGFVD
+669 
-679 TFTGQHGIYYSVVS
+679 
-693 TDWFNI
+693 
-699 DDNGYALSDVFDE
+699 
-712 VDSRDWERFFNS
+712 
-724 NKKILNKIKSL
+724 
-735 NYDETK
+735 
-741 QGICDGTYDTSV
+741 
-753 GDYVDLSNKGVRD
+753 
-766 TLSFLNYLLSEYG
+766 
-779 DFTNREYMEYH
+779 
-790 SDRDL
+790 
-795 DKYHFA
+795 
-801 FRYGNL
+801 
-807 CKYFGSFARAKD
+807 
-819 LASVYNHKVV
+819 
-829 SVEILPYKE
+829 
-838 DVYDIEVEDT
+838 
-848 HNFLIDL
+848 
-855 GDDSGVFVHNC
+855 

-903 KGIEREEYRM
+903 KGVEREEYRM

-922 TDLDVAYSNRFIPLK
+922 TDLDIAYSNRFIPLK

-966 HPVVLEFLNNNR
+966 HSVVLEFLNNNR

-1023 TAEAENEG
+1023 TAEAENDG
-1031 KEDGGEE
+1031 KEDSGEE

-1069 YDDVKEPVKDDV
+1069 YDDEKEPVKDDV

-1105 CVTGD
+1105 
-1110 TIIRVDGGITEIK
+1110 
-1123 NLDFTD
+1123 
-1129 GYLEREYVV
+1129 
-1138 DGLTDYVTTSHTYRE
+1138 
-1153 VCDEVVAIKDN
+1153 
-1164 YGSVIKVTKNH
+1164 
-1175 PLRVL
+1175 
-1180 SKEGVVWK
+1180 
-1188 KALDIKEGDVLLSKK
+1188 
-1203 FDSSYFKDI
+1203 
-1212 KHDFNAYMYGFVLG
+1212 
-1226 DGCVSNKAKGCN
+1226 
-1238 SLTLSYN
+1238 
-1245 KERIVTL
+1245 
-1252 LNENGFIEDTTKR
+1252 
-1265 TRSDNFRSALRDSGK
+1265 
-1280 IYRLYKEFPRE
+1280 
-1291 GRNLKKE
+1291 
-1298 LWEIGVYNY
+1298 
-1307 TWGDVDKEHFP
+1307 
-1318 RSGSYE
+1318 
-1324 YILNVLAGY
+1324 
-1333 IDTDGYIAYSGDYGY
+1333 
-1348 VEFCCKSESLIS
+1348 
-1360 DLQDVLSSLGF
+1360 
-1371 KAYRGKDRYDKDYNR
+1371 
-1386 YYPRLRLNARD
+1386 
-1397 SVELMLL
+1397 
-1404 IKDLLVLKHEQAEEL
+1404 
-1419 ISKFGGKTRQGKLDI
+1419 
-1434 PLECDSV
+1434 
-1441 LRDEI
+1441 
-1446 NFLIKVCFESKGMTR
+1446 
-1461 TQYKDLKTG
+1461 
-1470 YFSNDL
+1470 
-1476 DRHRTSINN
+1476 
-1485 ILSFIEDNKLER
+1485 
-1497 EFIAYPLWDEFKTIS
+1497 
-1512 YLRNCN
+1512 
-1518 VSTVVSV
+1518 
-1525 EEIGTHVVYDVTI
+1525 
-1538 PKTHTFIANGFISHN
+1538 

-1589 MPVKQSLTDYVGGG
+1589 MPVKQSLTEYVGGG

-1685 RFAGVDFSNYRDR
+1685 RFAGVDFSNYKDR

-1746 ASWIEFMESQKEEGL
+1746 ASWIEFMESQKEDGL

-1865 LYGSDNWESLL
+1865 LYGSNNWESLL

>member
-141 ETYSDYKVLE
+141 ETYSEYKVLE

-329 NSVETEKKYL
+329 NTVETEKKYL

-366 EITRCF
+366 EITRC
-372 SGSTKVKL
+372 
-380 LDGRSLTMEELY
+380 
-392 NEFGTTKPFYVY
+392 
-404 SCDKDGNVVFKKAYS
+404 
-419 NGVTRRDADVVKVTL
+419 
-434 DNGSSIICTPD
+434 
-445 HRFMLRDGSYEMA
+445 
-458 MHFERGRSL
+458 
-467 MSTYFNYKNST
+467 
-478 KTPFGSTYETFINPR
+478 
-493 DMKEYYTH
+493 
-501 REVARQYYCD
+501 
-511 TYGKLGK
+511 
-518 DGCFRNAH
+518 
-526 HVDFN
+526 
-531 SLNNVPENLKVMDR
+531 
-545 IEHYNLHIH
+545 
-554 GENSVSKR
+554 
-562 LQSVDGYLDMQRGCM
+562 
-577 RKAMQHPDFF
+577 
-587 KNQRKGLEEYW
+587 
-598 GSKRHNEVMTS
+598 
-609 DVRNKSFK
+609 
-617 TQEFKD
+617 
-623 MCSDRCKSQWD
+623 
-634 SGQFD
+634 
-639 NIDRVSANHK
+639 
-649 ANFEK
+649 
-654 AVRFVKIL
+654 
-662 SDVGYDI
+662 
-669 NIDNYQGFVD
+669 
-679 TFTGQHGIYYSVVS
+679 
-693 TDWFNI
+693 
-699 DDNGYALSDVFDE
+699 
-712 VDSRDWERFFNS
+712 
-724 NKKILNKIKSL
+724 
-735 NYDETK
+735 
-741 QGICDGTYDTSV
+741 
-753 GDYVDLSNKGVRD
+753 
-766 TLSFLNYLLSEYG
+766 
-779 DFTNREYMEYH
+779 
-790 SDRDL
+790 
-795 DKYHFA
+795 
-801 FRYGNL
+801 
-807 CKYFGSFARAKD
+807 
-819 LASVYNHKVV
+819 
-829 SVEILPYKE
+829 
-838 DVYDIEVEDT
+838 
-848 HNFLIDL
+848 
-855 GDDSGVFVHNC
+855 

-888 LNGCKFVA
+888 LSGCKFVA

-903 KGIEREEYRM
+903 KGVEREEYRM

-1023 TAEAENEG
+1023 TAEAENDG
-1031 KEDGGEE
+1031 KEDSGEE

-1105 CVTGD
+1105 
-1110 TIIRVDGGITEIK
+1110 
-1123 NLDFTD
+1123 
-1129 GYLEREYVV
+1129 
-1138 DGLTDYVTTSHTYRE
+1138 
-1153 VCDEVVAIKDN
+1153 
-1164 YGSVIKVTKNH
+1164 
-1175 PLRVL
+1175 
-1180 SKEGVVWK
+1180 
-1188 KALDIKEGDVLLSKK
+1188 
-1203 FDSSYFKDI
+1203 
-1212 KHDFNAYMYGFVLG
+1212 
-1226 DGCVSNKAKGCN
+1226 
-1238 SLTLSYN
+1238 
-1245 KERIVTL
+1245 
-1252 LNENGFIEDTTKR
+1252 
-1265 TRSDNFRSALRDSGK
+1265 
-1280 IYRLYKEFPRE
+1280 
-1291 GRNLKKE
+1291 
-1298 LWEIGVYNY
+1298 
-1307 TWGDVDKEHFP
+1307 
-1318 RSGSYE
+1318 
-1324 YILNVLAGY
+1324 
-1333 IDTDGYIAYSGDYGY
+1333 
-1348 VEFCCKSESLIS
+1348 
-1360 DLQDVLSSLGF
+1360 
-1371 KAYRGKDRYDKDYNR
+1371 
-1386 YYPRLRLNARD
+1386 
-1397 SVELMLL
+1397 
-1404 IKDLLVLKHEQAEEL
+1404 
-1419 ISKFGGKTRQGKLDI
+1419 
-1434 PLECDSV
+1434 
-1441 LRDEI
+1441 
-1446 NFLIKVCFESKGMTR
+1446 
-1461 TQYKDLKTG
+1461 
-1470 YFSNDL
+1470 
-1476 DRHRTSINN
+1476 
-1485 ILSFIEDNKLER
+1485 
-1497 EFIAYPLWDEFKTIS
+1497 
-1512 YLRNCN
+1512 
-1518 VSTVVSV
+1518 
-1525 EEIGTHVVYDVTI
+1525 
-1538 PKTHTFIANGFISHN
+1538 

-1562 KAKIKTGLEPVLINV
+1562 KAKIKTGLESVLINV

-1589 MPVKQSLTDYVGGG
+1589 MPVKQSLTEYVGGG

-1685 RFAGVDFSNYRDR
+1685 RFAGVDFSNYKDR

>member
-141 ETYSDYKVLE
+141 ETYSEYKVLE

-263 AFTSRLDYSGL
+263 SFTSRLDYSGL

-329 NSVETEKKYL
+329 NTVETEKKYL

-366 EITRCF
+366 EITRC
-372 SGSTKVKL
+372 
-380 LDGRSLTMEELY
+380 
-392 NEFGTTKPFYVY
+392 
-404 SCDKDGNVVFKKAYS
+404 
-419 NGVTRRDADVVKVTL
+419 
-434 DNGSSIICTPD
+434 
-445 HRFMLRDGSYEMA
+445 
-458 MHFERGRSL
+458 
-467 MSTYFNYKNST
+467 
-478 KTPFGSTYETFINPR
+478 
-493 DMKEYYTH
+493 
-501 REVARQYYCD
+501 
-511 TYGKLGK
+511 
-518 DGCFRNAH
+518 
-526 HVDFN
+526 
-531 SLNNVPENLKVMDR
+531 
-545 IEHYNLHIH
+545 
-554 GENSVSKR
+554 
-562 LQSVDGYLDMQRGCM
+562 
-577 RKAMQHPDFF
+577 
-587 KNQRKGLEEYW
+587 
-598 GSKRHNEVMTS
+598 
-609 DVRNKSFK
+609 
-617 TQEFKD
+617 
-623 MCSDRCKSQWD
+623 
-634 SGQFD
+634 
-639 NIDRVSANHK
+639 
-649 ANFEK
+649 
-654 AVRFVKIL
+654 
-662 SDVGYDI
+662 
-669 NIDNYQGFVD
+669 
-679 TFTGQHGIYYSVVS
+679 
-693 TDWFNI
+693 
-699 DDNGYALSDVFDE
+699 
-712 VDSRDWERFFNS
+712 
-724 NKKILNKIKSL
+724 
-735 NYDETK
+735 
-741 QGICDGTYDTSV
+741 
-753 GDYVDLSNKGVRD
+753 
-766 TLSFLNYLLSEYG
+766 
-779 DFTNREYMEYH
+779 
-790 SDRDL
+790 
-795 DKYHFA
+795 
-801 FRYGNL
+801 
-807 CKYFGSFARAKD
+807 
-819 LASVYNHKVV
+819 
-829 SVEILPYKE
+829 
-838 DVYDIEVEDT
+838 
-848 HNFLIDL
+848 
-855 GDDSGVFVHNC
+855 

-903 KGIEREEYRM
+903 KGVEREEYRM

-1023 TAEAENEG
+1023 TAEAENDG
-1031 KEDGGEE
+1031 KEDSGEE

-1105 CVTGD
+1105 
-1110 TIIRVDGGITEIK
+1110 
-1123 NLDFTD
+1123 
-1129 GYLEREYVV
+1129 
-1138 DGLTDYVTTSHTYRE
+1138 
-1153 VCDEVVAIKDN
+1153 
-1164 YGSVIKVTKNH
+1164 
-1175 PLRVL
+1175 
-1180 SKEGVVWK
+1180 
-1188 KALDIKEGDVLLSKK
+1188 
-1203 FDSSYFKDI
+1203 
-1212 KHDFNAYMYGFVLG
+1212 
-1226 DGCVSNKAKGCN
+1226 
-1238 SLTLSYN
+1238 
-1245 KERIVTL
+1245 
-1252 LNENGFIEDTTKR
+1252 
-1265 TRSDNFRSALRDSGK
+1265 
-1280 IYRLYKEFPRE
+1280 
-1291 GRNLKKE
+1291 
-1298 LWEIGVYNY
+1298 
-1307 TWGDVDKEHFP
+1307 
-1318 RSGSYE
+1318 
-1324 YILNVLAGY
+1324 
-1333 IDTDGYIAYSGDYGY
+1333 
-1348 VEFCCKSESLIS
+1348 
-1360 DLQDVLSSLGF
+1360 
-1371 KAYRGKDRYDKDYNR
+1371 
-1386 YYPRLRLNARD
+1386 
-1397 SVELMLL
+1397 
-1404 IKDLLVLKHEQAEEL
+1404 
-1419 ISKFGGKTRQGKLDI
+1419 
-1434 PLECDSV
+1434 
-1441 LRDEI
+1441 
-1446 NFLIKVCFESKGMTR
+1446 
-1461 TQYKDLKTG
+1461 
-1470 YFSNDL
+1470 
-1476 DRHRTSINN
+1476 
-1485 ILSFIEDNKLER
+1485 
-1497 EFIAYPLWDEFKTIS
+1497 
-1512 YLRNCN
+1512 
-1518 VSTVVSV
+1518 
-1525 EEIGTHVVYDVTI
+1525 
-1538 PKTHTFIANGFISHN
+1538 

-1589 MPVKQSLTDYVGGG
+1589 MPVKQSLTEYVGGG

-1685 RFAGVDFSNYRDR
+1685 RFAGVDFSNYKDR

>member
-141 ETYSDYKVLE
+141 ETYSEYKVLE

-329 NSVETEKKYL
+329 NTVETEKKYL

-366 EITRCF
+366 EITRC
-372 SGSTKVKL
+372 
-380 LDGRSLTMEELY
+380 
-392 NEFGTTKPFYVY
+392 
-404 SCDKDGNVVFKKAYS
+404 
-419 NGVTRRDADVVKVTL
+419 
-434 DNGSSIICTPD
+434 
-445 HRFMLRDGSYEMA
+445 
-458 MHFERGRSL
+458 
-467 MSTYFNYKNST
+467 
-478 KTPFGSTYETFINPR
+478 
-493 DMKEYYTH
+493 
-501 REVARQYYCD
+501 
-511 TYGKLGK
+511 
-518 DGCFRNAH
+518 
-526 HVDFN
+526 
-531 SLNNVPENLKVMDR
+531 
-545 IEHYNLHIH
+545 
-554 GENSVSKR
+554 
-562 LQSVDGYLDMQRGCM
+562 
-577 RKAMQHPDFF
+577 
-587 KNQRKGLEEYW
+587 
-598 GSKRHNEVMTS
+598 
-609 DVRNKSFK
+609 
-617 TQEFKD
+617 
-623 MCSDRCKSQWD
+623 
-634 SGQFD
+634 
-639 NIDRVSANHK
+639 
-649 ANFEK
+649 
-654 AVRFVKIL
+654 
-662 SDVGYDI
+662 
-669 NIDNYQGFVD
+669 
-679 TFTGQHGIYYSVVS
+679 
-693 TDWFNI
+693 
-699 DDNGYALSDVFDE
+699 
-712 VDSRDWERFFNS
+712 
-724 NKKILNKIKSL
+724 
-735 NYDETK
+735 
-741 QGICDGTYDTSV
+741 
-753 GDYVDLSNKGVRD
+753 
-766 TLSFLNYLLSEYG
+766 
-779 DFTNREYMEYH
+779 
-790 SDRDL
+790 
-795 DKYHFA
+795 
-801 FRYGNL
+801 
-807 CKYFGSFARAKD
+807 
-819 LASVYNHKVV
+819 
-829 SVEILPYKE
+829 
-838 DVYDIEVEDT
+838 
-848 HNFLIDL
+848 
-855 GDDSGVFVHNC
+855 

-903 KGIEREEYRM
+903 KGVEREEYRM

-951 SGTTDKR
+951 SGATDKR

-1031 KEDGGEE
+1031 KEDSGEE

-1105 CVTGD
+1105 
-1110 TIIRVDGGITEIK
+1110 
-1123 NLDFTD
+1123 
-1129 GYLEREYVV
+1129 
-1138 DGLTDYVTTSHTYRE
+1138 
-1153 VCDEVVAIKDN
+1153 
-1164 YGSVIKVTKNH
+1164 
-1175 PLRVL
+1175 
-1180 SKEGVVWK
+1180 
-1188 KALDIKEGDVLLSKK
+1188 
-1203 FDSSYFKDI
+1203 
-1212 KHDFNAYMYGFVLG
+1212 
-1226 DGCVSNKAKGCN
+1226 
-1238 SLTLSYN
+1238 
-1245 KERIVTL
+1245 
-1252 LNENGFIEDTTKR
+1252 
-1265 TRSDNFRSALRDSGK
+1265 
-1280 IYRLYKEFPRE
+1280 
-1291 GRNLKKE
+1291 
-1298 LWEIGVYNY
+1298 
-1307 TWGDVDKEHFP
+1307 
-1318 RSGSYE
+1318 
-1324 YILNVLAGY
+1324 
-1333 IDTDGYIAYSGDYGY
+1333 
-1348 VEFCCKSESLIS
+1348 
-1360 DLQDVLSSLGF
+1360 
-1371 KAYRGKDRYDKDYNR
+1371 
-1386 YYPRLRLNARD
+1386 
-1397 SVELMLL
+1397 
-1404 IKDLLVLKHEQAEEL
+1404 
-1419 ISKFGGKTRQGKLDI
+1419 
-1434 PLECDSV
+1434 
-1441 LRDEI
+1441 
-1446 NFLIKVCFESKGMTR
+1446 
-1461 TQYKDLKTG
+1461 
-1470 YFSNDL
+1470 
-1476 DRHRTSINN
+1476 
-1485 ILSFIEDNKLER
+1485 
-1497 EFIAYPLWDEFKTIS
+1497 
-1512 YLRNCN
+1512 
-1518 VSTVVSV
+1518 
-1525 EEIGTHVVYDVTI
+1525 
-1538 PKTHTFIANGFISHN
+1538 

-1589 MPVKQSLTDYVGGG
+1589 MPVKQSLTEYVGGG

-1685 RFAGVDFSNYRDR
+1685 RFAGVDFSNYKDR

-1995 QRNFSKYSG
+1995 KRNFSKYSG

>member
-141 ETYSDYKVLE
+141 ETYSEYKVLE

-196 NDAEGIKGKD
+196 NDAEDIKGKD

-329 NSVETEKKYL
+329 NTVETEKKYL

-366 EITRCF
+366 EITRC
-372 SGSTKVKL
+372 
-380 LDGRSLTMEELY
+380 
-392 NEFGTTKPFYVY
+392 
-404 SCDKDGNVVFKKAYS
+404 
-419 NGVTRRDADVVKVTL
+419 
-434 DNGSSIICTPD
+434 
-445 HRFMLRDGSYEMA
+445 
-458 MHFERGRSL
+458 
-467 MSTYFNYKNST
+467 
-478 KTPFGSTYETFINPR
+478 
-493 DMKEYYTH
+493 
-501 REVARQYYCD
+501 
-511 TYGKLGK
+511 
-518 DGCFRNAH
+518 
-526 HVDFN
+526 
-531 SLNNVPENLKVMDR
+531 
-545 IEHYNLHIH
+545 
-554 GENSVSKR
+554 
-562 LQSVDGYLDMQRGCM
+562 
-577 RKAMQHPDFF
+577 
-587 KNQRKGLEEYW
+587 
-598 GSKRHNEVMTS
+598 
-609 DVRNKSFK
+609 
-617 TQEFKD
+617 
-623 MCSDRCKSQWD
+623 
-634 SGQFD
+634 
-639 NIDRVSANHK
+639 
-649 ANFEK
+649 
-654 AVRFVKIL
+654 
-662 SDVGYDI
+662 
-669 NIDNYQGFVD
+669 
-679 TFTGQHGIYYSVVS
+679 
-693 TDWFNI
+693 
-699 DDNGYALSDVFDE
+699 
-712 VDSRDWERFFNS
+712 
-724 NKKILNKIKSL
+724 
-735 NYDETK
+735 
-741 QGICDGTYDTSV
+741 
-753 GDYVDLSNKGVRD
+753 
-766 TLSFLNYLLSEYG
+766 
-779 DFTNREYMEYH
+779 
-790 SDRDL
+790 
-795 DKYHFA
+795 
-801 FRYGNL
+801 
-807 CKYFGSFARAKD
+807 
-819 LASVYNHKVV
+819 
-829 SVEILPYKE
+829 
-838 DVYDIEVEDT
+838 
-848 HNFLIDL
+848 
-855 GDDSGVFVHNC
+855 

-903 KGIEREEYRM
+903 KGVEREEYRM

-1023 TAEAENEG
+1023 TAEAENDG
-1031 KEDGGEE
+1031 KEDSGEE

-1105 CVTGD
+1105 
-1110 TIIRVDGGITEIK
+1110 
-1123 NLDFTD
+1123 
-1129 GYLEREYVV
+1129 
-1138 DGLTDYVTTSHTYRE
+1138 
-1153 VCDEVVAIKDN
+1153 
-1164 YGSVIKVTKNH
+1164 
-1175 PLRVL
+1175 
-1180 SKEGVVWK
+1180 
-1188 KALDIKEGDVLLSKK
+1188 
-1203 FDSSYFKDI
+1203 
-1212 KHDFNAYMYGFVLG
+1212 
-1226 DGCVSNKAKGCN
+1226 
-1238 SLTLSYN
+1238 
-1245 KERIVTL
+1245 
-1252 LNENGFIEDTTKR
+1252 
-1265 TRSDNFRSALRDSGK
+1265 
-1280 IYRLYKEFPRE
+1280 
-1291 GRNLKKE
+1291 
-1298 LWEIGVYNY
+1298 
-1307 TWGDVDKEHFP
+1307 
-1318 RSGSYE
+1318 
-1324 YILNVLAGY
+1324 
-1333 IDTDGYIAYSGDYGY
+1333 
-1348 VEFCCKSESLIS
+1348 
-1360 DLQDVLSSLGF
+1360 
-1371 KAYRGKDRYDKDYNR
+1371 
-1386 YYPRLRLNARD
+1386 
-1397 SVELMLL
+1397 
-1404 IKDLLVLKHEQAEEL
+1404 
-1419 ISKFGGKTRQGKLDI
+1419 
-1434 PLECDSV
+1434 
-1441 LRDEI
+1441 
-1446 NFLIKVCFESKGMTR
+1446 
-1461 TQYKDLKTG
+1461 
-1470 YFSNDL
+1470 
-1476 DRHRTSINN
+1476 
-1485 ILSFIEDNKLER
+1485 
-1497 EFIAYPLWDEFKTIS
+1497 
-1512 YLRNCN
+1512 
-1518 VSTVVSV
+1518 
-1525 EEIGTHVVYDVTI
+1525 
-1538 PKTHTFIANGFISHN
+1538 

-1589 MPVKQSLTDYVGGG
+1589 MPVKQSLTEYVGGG

-1685 RFAGVDFSNYRDR
+1685 RFAGVDFSNYKDR

-2038 GIKDILPNADNMV
+2038 GIKDILPNADNMI

>member
-36 VVDLDSSTKDSS
+36 VVDFDSPTKDSS

-78 TFGSEIIV
+78 TFGSEITV

-196 NDAEGIKGKD
+196 NDAEDIKGKD

-317 KGYTESSVASDG
+317 KGYTETEVASDG

-366 EITRCF
+366 EITRC
-372 SGSTKVKL
+372 
-380 LDGRSLTMEELY
+380 
-392 NEFGTTKPFYVY
+392 
-404 SCDKDGNVVFKKAYS
+404 
-419 NGVTRRDADVVKVTL
+419 
-434 DNGSSIICTPD
+434 
-445 HRFMLRDGSYEMA
+445 
-458 MHFERGRSL
+458 
-467 MSTYFNYKNST
+467 
-478 KTPFGSTYETFINPR
+478 
-493 DMKEYYTH
+493 
-501 REVARQYYCD
+501 
-511 TYGKLGK
+511 
-518 DGCFRNAH
+518 
-526 HVDFN
+526 
-531 SLNNVPENLKVMDR
+531 
-545 IEHYNLHIH
+545 
-554 GENSVSKR
+554 
-562 LQSVDGYLDMQRGCM
+562 
-577 RKAMQHPDFF
+577 
-587 KNQRKGLEEYW
+587 
-598 GSKRHNEVMTS
+598 
-609 DVRNKSFK
+609 
-617 TQEFKD
+617 
-623 MCSDRCKSQWD
+623 
-634 SGQFD
+634 
-639 NIDRVSANHK
+639 
-649 ANFEK
+649 
-654 AVRFVKIL
+654 
-662 SDVGYDI
+662 
-669 NIDNYQGFVD
+669 
-679 TFTGQHGIYYSVVS
+679 
-693 TDWFNI
+693 
-699 DDNGYALSDVFDE
+699 
-712 VDSRDWERFFNS
+712 
-724 NKKILNKIKSL
+724 
-735 NYDETK
+735 
-741 QGICDGTYDTSV
+741 
-753 GDYVDLSNKGVRD
+753 
-766 TLSFLNYLLSEYG
+766 
-779 DFTNREYMEYH
+779 
-790 SDRDL
+790 
-795 DKYHFA
+795 
-801 FRYGNL
+801 
-807 CKYFGSFARAKD
+807 
-819 LASVYNHKVV
+819 
-829 SVEILPYKE
+829 
-838 DVYDIEVEDT
+838 
-848 HNFLIDL
+848 
-855 GDDSGVFVHNC
+855 

-903 KGIEREEYRM
+903 KGVEREEYRM

-937 VYPND
+937 VYPSD
-942 VMDRWFEWA
+942 VMGRWFDWA
-951 SGTTDKR
+951 SGTTDKK
-958 GFKGVTNI
+958 GFKGVSNI

-978 DMVYTDKPVLDAI
+978 DMVYNDKPVLDAI

-1031 KEDGGEE
+1031 KEDSGEE

-1069 YDDVKEPVKDDV
+1069 FDEVKEPVKDDV

-1105 CVTGD
+1105 
-1110 TIIRVDGGITEIK
+1110 
-1123 NLDFTD
+1123 
-1129 GYLEREYVV
+1129 
-1138 DGLTDYVTTSHTYRE
+1138 
-1153 VCDEVVAIKDN
+1153 
-1164 YGSVIKVTKNH
+1164 
-1175 PLRVL
+1175 
-1180 SKEGVVWK
+1180 
-1188 KALDIKEGDVLLSKK
+1188 
-1203 FDSSYFKDI
+1203 
-1212 KHDFNAYMYGFVLG
+1212 
-1226 DGCVSNKAKGCN
+1226 
-1238 SLTLSYN
+1238 
-1245 KERIVTL
+1245 
-1252 LNENGFIEDTTKR
+1252 
-1265 TRSDNFRSALRDSGK
+1265 
-1280 IYRLYKEFPRE
+1280 
-1291 GRNLKKE
+1291 
-1298 LWEIGVYNY
+1298 
-1307 TWGDVDKEHFP
+1307 
-1318 RSGSYE
+1318 
-1324 YILNVLAGY
+1324 
-1333 IDTDGYIAYSGDYGY
+1333 
-1348 VEFCCKSESLIS
+1348 
-1360 DLQDVLSSLGF
+1360 
-1371 KAYRGKDRYDKDYNR
+1371 
-1386 YYPRLRLNARD
+1386 
-1397 SVELMLL
+1397 
-1404 IKDLLVLKHEQAEEL
+1404 
-1419 ISKFGGKTRQGKLDI
+1419 
-1434 PLECDSV
+1434 
-1441 LRDEI
+1441 
-1446 NFLIKVCFESKGMTR
+1446 
-1461 TQYKDLKTG
+1461 
-1470 YFSNDL
+1470 
-1476 DRHRTSINN
+1476 
-1485 ILSFIEDNKLER
+1485 
-1497 EFIAYPLWDEFKTIS
+1497 
-1512 YLRNCN
+1512 
-1518 VSTVVSV
+1518 
-1525 EEIGTHVVYDVTI
+1525 
-1538 PKTHTFIANGFISHN
+1538 

-1589 MPVKQSLTDYVGGG
+1589 MPVKQSLTEYVGGG

-1614 KELQSVVANV
+1614 RELQSVVANV

-1645 KDRFVTALKEG
+1645 KDRFVTALREG

-1685 RFAGVDFSNYRDR
+1685 RFAGVDFSNYKDR

-1865 LYGSDNWESLL
+1865 LYGSDSWESLL
-1876 IGDSVKVGDTS
+1876 IGDTVKVGDTS

-1968 FGTNLDEDISIEQLS
+1968 FGTNLDEDITIEQLS

-2057 GENLEDM
+2057 GENLEGM

>member
-141 ETYSDYKVLE
+141 ETYSEYKVLE

-196 NDAEGIKGKD
+196 NDAEDIKGKD

-329 NSVETEKKYL
+329 NTVETEKKYL

-366 EITRCF
+366 EITRC
-372 SGSTKVKL
+372 
-380 LDGRSLTMEELY
+380 
-392 NEFGTTKPFYVY
+392 
-404 SCDKDGNVVFKKAYS
+404 
-419 NGVTRRDADVVKVTL
+419 
-434 DNGSSIICTPD
+434 
-445 HRFMLRDGSYEMA
+445 
-458 MHFERGRSL
+458 
-467 MSTYFNYKNST
+467 
-478 KTPFGSTYETFINPR
+478 
-493 DMKEYYTH
+493 
-501 REVARQYYCD
+501 
-511 TYGKLGK
+511 
-518 DGCFRNAH
+518 
-526 HVDFN
+526 
-531 SLNNVPENLKVMDR
+531 
-545 IEHYNLHIH
+545 
-554 GENSVSKR
+554 
-562 LQSVDGYLDMQRGCM
+562 
-577 RKAMQHPDFF
+577 
-587 KNQRKGLEEYW
+587 
-598 GSKRHNEVMTS
+598 
-609 DVRNKSFK
+609 
-617 TQEFKD
+617 
-623 MCSDRCKSQWD
+623 
-634 SGQFD
+634 
-639 NIDRVSANHK
+639 
-649 ANFEK
+649 
-654 AVRFVKIL
+654 
-662 SDVGYDI
+662 
-669 NIDNYQGFVD
+669 
-679 TFTGQHGIYYSVVS
+679 
-693 TDWFNI
+693 
-699 DDNGYALSDVFDE
+699 
-712 VDSRDWERFFNS
+712 
-724 NKKILNKIKSL
+724 
-735 NYDETK
+735 
-741 QGICDGTYDTSV
+741 
-753 GDYVDLSNKGVRD
+753 
-766 TLSFLNYLLSEYG
+766 
-779 DFTNREYMEYH
+779 
-790 SDRDL
+790 
-795 DKYHFA
+795 
-801 FRYGNL
+801 
-807 CKYFGSFARAKD
+807 
-819 LASVYNHKVV
+819 
-829 SVEILPYKE
+829 
-838 DVYDIEVEDT
+838 
-848 HNFLIDL
+848 
-855 GDDSGVFVHNC
+855 

-903 KGIEREEYRM
+903 KGVEREEYRM

-1023 TAEAENEG
+1023 TAEAENDG
-1031 KEDGGEE
+1031 KEDSGEE

-1138 DGLTDYVTTSHTYRE
+1138 DGLTNYVTTSHTYRE

-1180 SKEGVVWK
+1180 SKEGVVWR

-1307 TWGDVDKEHFP
+1307 TWGDVDKEYFP

-1434 PLECDSV
+1434 PLECGSV

-1461 TQYKDLKTG
+1461 TQYKNLKTG

-1589 MPVKQSLTDYVGGG
+1589 MPVKQSLTEYVGGG

-1685 RFAGVDFSNYRDR
+1685 RFAGVDFSNYKDK

-1771 GLDTEQALKIM
+1771 GLDTEHALKIM

-1826 GKILFTDDVVMQFE
+1826 GKILFTDDVAMQFE

-1865 LYGSDNWESLL
+1865 LYGSDSWESLL
-1876 IGDSVKVGDTS
+1876 IGDTVKVGDTS

-1968 FGTNLDEDISIEQLS
+1968 FGTNLDEDITIEQLS

>member
-141 ETYSDYKVLE
+141 ETYSEYKVLE

-196 NDAEGIKGKD
+196 NDAEDIKGKD

-329 NSVETEKKYL
+329 NTVETEKKYL

-366 EITRCF
+366 EITRC
-372 SGSTKVKL
+372 
-380 LDGRSLTMEELY
+380 
-392 NEFGTTKPFYVY
+392 
-404 SCDKDGNVVFKKAYS
+404 
-419 NGVTRRDADVVKVTL
+419 
-434 DNGSSIICTPD
+434 
-445 HRFMLRDGSYEMA
+445 
-458 MHFERGRSL
+458 
-467 MSTYFNYKNST
+467 
-478 KTPFGSTYETFINPR
+478 
-493 DMKEYYTH
+493 
-501 REVARQYYCD
+501 
-511 TYGKLGK
+511 
-518 DGCFRNAH
+518 
-526 HVDFN
+526 
-531 SLNNVPENLKVMDR
+531 
-545 IEHYNLHIH
+545 
-554 GENSVSKR
+554 
-562 LQSVDGYLDMQRGCM
+562 
-577 RKAMQHPDFF
+577 
-587 KNQRKGLEEYW
+587 
-598 GSKRHNEVMTS
+598 
-609 DVRNKSFK
+609 
-617 TQEFKD
+617 
-623 MCSDRCKSQWD
+623 
-634 SGQFD
+634 
-639 NIDRVSANHK
+639 
-649 ANFEK
+649 
-654 AVRFVKIL
+654 
-662 SDVGYDI
+662 
-669 NIDNYQGFVD
+669 
-679 TFTGQHGIYYSVVS
+679 
-693 TDWFNI
+693 
-699 DDNGYALSDVFDE
+699 
-712 VDSRDWERFFNS
+712 
-724 NKKILNKIKSL
+724 
-735 NYDETK
+735 
-741 QGICDGTYDTSV
+741 
-753 GDYVDLSNKGVRD
+753 
-766 TLSFLNYLLSEYG
+766 
-779 DFTNREYMEYH
+779 
-790 SDRDL
+790 
-795 DKYHFA
+795 
-801 FRYGNL
+801 
-807 CKYFGSFARAKD
+807 
-819 LASVYNHKVV
+819 
-829 SVEILPYKE
+829 
-838 DVYDIEVEDT
+838 
-848 HNFLIDL
+848 
-855 GDDSGVFVHNC
+855 

-903 KGIEREEYRM
+903 KGVEREEYRM

-1023 TAEAENEG
+1023 TAEAENDG
-1031 KEDGGEE
+1031 KEDSGEE

-1123 NLDFTD
+1123 NLDFTY

-1180 SKEGVVWK
+1180 SKEGVVWR

-1333 IDTDGYIAYSGDYGY
+1333 IDTDGYIAHSGDYGY

-1404 IKDLLVLKHEQAEEL
+1404 IKDLLVLKHEQADEL

-1434 PLECDSV
+1434 PLECGSV

-1461 TQYKDLKTG
+1461 TQYKNLKTG

-1589 MPVKQSLTDYVGGG
+1589 MPVKQSLTEYVGGG

-1685 RFAGVDFSNYRDR
+1685 RFAGVDFSNYKDK

-1865 LYGSDNWESLL
+1865 LYGSDSWESLL
-1876 IGDSVKVGDTS
+1876 IGDTVKVGDTS

-1968 FGTNLDEDISIEQLS
+1968 FGTNLDEDITIEQLS
-1983 DKTLIIPFMKIV
+1983 DKTLIISFMKIV

>member
-36 VVDLDSSTKDSS
+36 VVDFDSPTKDSS

-78 TFGSEIIV
+78 TFGSEITV

-102 DLVNDIDR
+102 DLVNDIDM

-196 NDAEGIKGKD
+196 NDAKDIKGKD

-317 KGYTESSVASDG
+317 KGYTETEVASDG
-329 NSVETEKKYL
+329 NNVETEKKYL

-353 YKNYMRTPVLFCD
+353 YKNYMRTPVLFID
-366 EITRCF
+366 EATR
-372 SGSTKVKL
+372 
-380 LDGRSLTMEELY
+380 
-392 NEFGTTKPFYVY
+392 
-404 SCDKDGNVVFKKAYS
+404 
-419 NGVTRRDADVVKVTL
+419 
-434 DNGSSIICTPD
+434 
-445 HRFMLRDGSYEMA
+445 
-458 MHFERGRSL
+458 
-467 MSTYFNYKNST
+467 
-478 KTPFGSTYETFINPR
+478 
-493 DMKEYYTH
+493 
-501 REVARQYYCD
+501 
-511 TYGKLGK
+511 
-518 DGCFRNAH
+518 
-526 HVDFN
+526 
-531 SLNNVPENLKVMDR
+531 
-545 IEHYNLHIH
+545 
-554 GENSVSKR
+554 
-562 LQSVDGYLDMQRGCM
+562 
-577 RKAMQHPDFF
+577 
-587 KNQRKGLEEYW
+587 
-598 GSKRHNEVMTS
+598 
-609 DVRNKSFK
+609 
-617 TQEFKD
+617 
-623 MCSDRCKSQWD
+623 
-634 SGQFD
+634 
-639 NIDRVSANHK
+639 
-649 ANFEK
+649 
-654 AVRFVKIL
+654 
-662 SDVGYDI
+662 
-669 NIDNYQGFVD
+669 
-679 TFTGQHGIYYSVVS
+679 
-693 TDWFNI
+693 
-699 DDNGYALSDVFDE
+699 
-712 VDSRDWERFFNS
+712 
-724 NKKILNKIKSL
+724 
-735 NYDETK
+735 
-741 QGICDGTYDTSV
+741 
-753 GDYVDLSNKGVRD
+753 
-766 TLSFLNYLLSEYG
+766 
-779 DFTNREYMEYH
+779 
-790 SDRDL
+790 
-795 DKYHFA
+795 
-801 FRYGNL
+801 
-807 CKYFGSFARAKD
+807 
-819 LASVYNHKVV
+819 
-829 SVEILPYKE
+829 
-838 DVYDIEVEDT
+838 
-848 HNFLIDL
+848 
-855 GDDSGVFVHNC
+855 C

-903 KGIEREEYRM
+903 KGVEREEYRM

-1031 KEDGGEE
+1031 KEDSGEE

-1092 SPAMLIGPSALGK
+1092 SPAMLIGPSSLGK
-1105 CVTGD
+1105 
-1110 TIIRVDGGITEIK
+1110 
-1123 NLDFTD
+1123 
-1129 GYLEREYVV
+1129 
-1138 DGLTDYVTTSHTYRE
+1138 S
-1153 VCDEVVAIKDN
+1153 
-1164 YGSVIKVTKNH
+1164 
-1175 PLRVL
+1175 
-1180 SKEGVVWK
+1180 
-1188 KALDIKEGDVLLSKK
+1188 
-1203 FDSSYFKDI
+1203 
-1212 KHDFNAYMYGFVLG
+1212 
-1226 DGCVSNKAKGCN
+1226 
-1238 SLTLSYN
+1238 
-1245 KERIVTL
+1245 
-1252 LNENGFIEDTTKR
+1252 
-1265 TRSDNFRSALRDSGK
+1265 
-1280 IYRLYKEFPRE
+1280 
-1291 GRNLKKE
+1291 
-1298 LWEIGVYNY
+1298 
-1307 TWGDVDKEHFP
+1307 
-1318 RSGSYE
+1318 
-1324 YILNVLAGY
+1324 
-1333 IDTDGYIAYSGDYGY
+1333 
-1348 VEFCCKSESLIS
+1348 
-1360 DLQDVLSSLGF
+1360 
-1371 KAYRGKDRYDKDYNR
+1371 
-1386 YYPRLRLNARD
+1386 
-1397 SVELMLL
+1397 
-1404 IKDLLVLKHEQAEEL
+1404 
-1419 ISKFGGKTRQGKLDI
+1419 
-1434 PLECDSV
+1434 
-1441 LRDEI
+1441 
-1446 NFLIKVCFESKGMTR
+1446 
-1461 TQYKDLKTG
+1461 
-1470 YFSNDL
+1470 
-1476 DRHRTSINN
+1476 
-1485 ILSFIEDNKLER
+1485 
-1497 EFIAYPLWDEFKTIS
+1497 
-1512 YLRNCN
+1512 
-1518 VSTVVSV
+1518 
-1525 EEIGTHVVYDVTI
+1525 
-1538 PKTHTFIANGFISHN
+1538 
-1553 TSRVKQYMK
+1553 SRVKQYMK
-1562 KAKIKTGLEPVLINV
+1562 RTKIKTGLEPVLINV

-1589 MPVKQSLTDYVGGG
+1589 MPVKQSLTEYVGGG
-1603 ILKGSGLDDVS
+1603 ILMGSGLDDVS
-1614 KELQSVVANV
+1614 RELQSVVANV

-1669 SSNTVTSA
+1669 SSSTVTSA

-1685 RFAGVDFSNYRDR
+1685 RFAGIDFSNYKDK

-1814 QENGTFKAKAFN
+1814 QENGTFKSKAFN

-1865 LYGSDNWESLL
+1865 LYGSDSWESLL
-1876 IGDSVKVGDTS
+1876 IGDTVKVGDTS

-1968 FGTNLDEDISIEQLS
+1968 FGTNLDEDITIEQLS

>member
-141 ETYSDYKVLE
+141 ETYSEYKVLE

-329 NSVETEKKYL
+329 NTVETEKKYL

-366 EITRCF
+366 EITRC
-372 SGSTKVKL
+372 
-380 LDGRSLTMEELY
+380 
-392 NEFGTTKPFYVY
+392 
-404 SCDKDGNVVFKKAYS
+404 
-419 NGVTRRDADVVKVTL
+419 
-434 DNGSSIICTPD
+434 
-445 HRFMLRDGSYEMA
+445 
-458 MHFERGRSL
+458 
-467 MSTYFNYKNST
+467 
-478 KTPFGSTYETFINPR
+478 
-493 DMKEYYTH
+493 
-501 REVARQYYCD
+501 
-511 TYGKLGK
+511 
-518 DGCFRNAH
+518 
-526 HVDFN
+526 
-531 SLNNVPENLKVMDR
+531 
-545 IEHYNLHIH
+545 
-554 GENSVSKR
+554 
-562 LQSVDGYLDMQRGCM
+562 
-577 RKAMQHPDFF
+577 
-587 KNQRKGLEEYW
+587 
-598 GSKRHNEVMTS
+598 
-609 DVRNKSFK
+609 
-617 TQEFKD
+617 
-623 MCSDRCKSQWD
+623 
-634 SGQFD
+634 
-639 NIDRVSANHK
+639 
-649 ANFEK
+649 
-654 AVRFVKIL
+654 
-662 SDVGYDI
+662 
-669 NIDNYQGFVD
+669 
-679 TFTGQHGIYYSVVS
+679 
-693 TDWFNI
+693 
-699 DDNGYALSDVFDE
+699 
-712 VDSRDWERFFNS
+712 
-724 NKKILNKIKSL
+724 
-735 NYDETK
+735 
-741 QGICDGTYDTSV
+741 
-753 GDYVDLSNKGVRD
+753 
-766 TLSFLNYLLSEYG
+766 
-779 DFTNREYMEYH
+779 
-790 SDRDL
+790 
-795 DKYHFA
+795 
-801 FRYGNL
+801 
-807 CKYFGSFARAKD
+807 
-819 LASVYNHKVV
+819 
-829 SVEILPYKE
+829 
-838 DVYDIEVEDT
+838 
-848 HNFLIDL
+848 
-855 GDDSGVFVHNC
+855 

-903 KGIEREEYRM
+903 KGVEREEYRM

-1023 TAEAENEG
+1023 TAEAENDG

-1105 CVTGD
+1105 
-1110 TIIRVDGGITEIK
+1110 
-1123 NLDFTD
+1123 
-1129 GYLEREYVV
+1129 
-1138 DGLTDYVTTSHTYRE
+1138 
-1153 VCDEVVAIKDN
+1153 
-1164 YGSVIKVTKNH
+1164 
-1175 PLRVL
+1175 
-1180 SKEGVVWK
+1180 
-1188 KALDIKEGDVLLSKK
+1188 
-1203 FDSSYFKDI
+1203 
-1212 KHDFNAYMYGFVLG
+1212 
-1226 DGCVSNKAKGCN
+1226 
-1238 SLTLSYN
+1238 
-1245 KERIVTL
+1245 
-1252 LNENGFIEDTTKR
+1252 
-1265 TRSDNFRSALRDSGK
+1265 
-1280 IYRLYKEFPRE
+1280 
-1291 GRNLKKE
+1291 
-1298 LWEIGVYNY
+1298 
-1307 TWGDVDKEHFP
+1307 
-1318 RSGSYE
+1318 
-1324 YILNVLAGY
+1324 
-1333 IDTDGYIAYSGDYGY
+1333 
-1348 VEFCCKSESLIS
+1348 
-1360 DLQDVLSSLGF
+1360 
-1371 KAYRGKDRYDKDYNR
+1371 
-1386 YYPRLRLNARD
+1386 
-1397 SVELMLL
+1397 
-1404 IKDLLVLKHEQAEEL
+1404 
-1419 ISKFGGKTRQGKLDI
+1419 
-1434 PLECDSV
+1434 
-1441 LRDEI
+1441 
-1446 NFLIKVCFESKGMTR
+1446 
-1461 TQYKDLKTG
+1461 
-1470 YFSNDL
+1470 
-1476 DRHRTSINN
+1476 
-1485 ILSFIEDNKLER
+1485 
-1497 EFIAYPLWDEFKTIS
+1497 
-1512 YLRNCN
+1512 
-1518 VSTVVSV
+1518 
-1525 EEIGTHVVYDVTI
+1525 
-1538 PKTHTFIANGFISHN
+1538 

-1589 MPVKQSLTDYVGGG
+1589 MPVKQSLTEYVGGG

-1685 RFAGVDFSNYRDR
+1685 RFAGVDFSNYKDR

-1746 ASWIEFMESQKEEGL
+1746 VSWIEFMESQKEDGL

-1865 LYGSDNWESLL
+1865 LYGSDSWESLL
-1876 IGDSVKVGDTS
+1876 IGDTVKVGDTS

>member
-141 ETYSDYKVLE
+141 ETYSEYKVLE

-196 NDAEGIKGKD
+196 NDAEDIKGKD

-329 NSVETEKKYL
+329 NTVETEKKYL

-353 YKNYMRTPVLFCD
+353 YKNYMRTTVLFCD

-501 REVARQYYCD
+501 REVARQYYGD

-526 HVDFN
+526 H
-531 SLNNVPENLKVMDR
+531 
-545 IEHYNLHIH
+545 
-554 GENSVSKR
+554 
-562 LQSVDGYLDMQRGCM
+562 
-577 RKAMQHPDFF
+577 
-587 KNQRKGLEEYW
+587 
-598 GSKRHNEVMTS
+598 
-609 DVRNKSFK
+609 
-617 TQEFKD
+617 
-623 MCSDRCKSQWD
+623 
-634 SGQFD
+634 
-639 NIDRVSANHK
+639 
-649 ANFEK
+649 
-654 AVRFVKIL
+654 
-662 SDVGYDI
+662 
-669 NIDNYQGFVD
+669 
-679 TFTGQHGIYYSVVS
+679 
-693 TDWFNI
+693 
-699 DDNGYALSDVFDE
+699 
-712 VDSRDWERFFNS
+712 
-724 NKKILNKIKSL
+724 
-735 NYDETK
+735 
-741 QGICDGTYDTSV
+741 
-753 GDYVDLSNKGVRD
+753 VDLSNKGVRD
-766 TLSFLNYLLSEYG
+766 TLSFLNYLLSEFG

-903 KGIEREEYRM
+903 KGVEREEYRM

-1023 TAEAENEG
+1023 TAEAENDG
-1031 KEDGGEE
+1031 KEDSGEE

-1105 CVTGD
+1105 
-1110 TIIRVDGGITEIK
+1110 
-1123 NLDFTD
+1123 
-1129 GYLEREYVV
+1129 
-1138 DGLTDYVTTSHTYRE
+1138 
-1153 VCDEVVAIKDN
+1153 
-1164 YGSVIKVTKNH
+1164 
-1175 PLRVL
+1175 
-1180 SKEGVVWK
+1180 
-1188 KALDIKEGDVLLSKK
+1188 
-1203 FDSSYFKDI
+1203 
-1212 KHDFNAYMYGFVLG
+1212 
-1226 DGCVSNKAKGCN
+1226 
-1238 SLTLSYN
+1238 
-1245 KERIVTL
+1245 
-1252 LNENGFIEDTTKR
+1252 
-1265 TRSDNFRSALRDSGK
+1265 
-1280 IYRLYKEFPRE
+1280 
-1291 GRNLKKE
+1291 
-1298 LWEIGVYNY
+1298 
-1307 TWGDVDKEHFP
+1307 
-1318 RSGSYE
+1318 
-1324 YILNVLAGY
+1324 
-1333 IDTDGYIAYSGDYGY
+1333 
-1348 VEFCCKSESLIS
+1348 
-1360 DLQDVLSSLGF
+1360 
-1371 KAYRGKDRYDKDYNR
+1371 
-1386 YYPRLRLNARD
+1386 
-1397 SVELMLL
+1397 
-1404 IKDLLVLKHEQAEEL
+1404 
-1419 ISKFGGKTRQGKLDI
+1419 
-1434 PLECDSV
+1434 
-1441 LRDEI
+1441 
-1446 NFLIKVCFESKGMTR
+1446 
-1461 TQYKDLKTG
+1461 
-1470 YFSNDL
+1470 
-1476 DRHRTSINN
+1476 
-1485 ILSFIEDNKLER
+1485 
-1497 EFIAYPLWDEFKTIS
+1497 
-1512 YLRNCN
+1512 
-1518 VSTVVSV
+1518 
-1525 EEIGTHVVYDVTI
+1525 
-1538 PKTHTFIANGFISHN
+1538 

-1589 MPVKQSLTDYVGGG
+1589 MPVKQSLTEYVGGG

-1685 RFAGVDFSNYRDR
+1685 RFAGVDFSNYKDK

-1865 LYGSDNWESLL
+1865 LYGSDSWESLL
-1876 IGDSVKVGDTS
+1876 IGDTVKVGDTS

-1968 FGTNLDEDISIEQLS
+1968 FGTNLDEDITIEQLS

>member
-17 VKNVREV
+17 IKNVRET
-24 HAVEEFLGYEPL
+24 HSIDEFLGYESL
-36 VVDLDSSTKDSS
+36 ITDFDSQTSDSSNR
-48 KKVFK
+48 VFE

-62 LFLAEL
+62 LFLMEL
-68 PNTVFNIFSG
+68 PSTVLRIFSG
-78 TFGSEIIV
+78 DFGGNIIV

-91 DYQAVANLIEV
+91 DYQGVANIVET
-102 DLVNDIDR
+102 DLVNDVNK
-110 AIFQCNGAYLVEDI
+110 AIFACNGAYLVEDI
-124 LTDTF
+124 VTDTF
-129 INACANGLDVSS
+129 INACANGFDVPRDISV
-141 ETYSDYKVLE
+141 DYKVLE
-151 DSDKLDTVS
+151 ESDKQNKDSLS
-160 MSEWLFSNEHIDE
+160 SWLFMNDNIDE

-184 QLLKDRRKKGKS
+184 QMLKDRRKNGKS
-196 NDAEGIKGKD
+196 NDAEEVKGKD

-237 PTAVFKSA
+237 PTAVFKSV

-317 KGYTESSVASDG
+317 KGYTEGEIASDG
-329 NSVETEKKYL
+329 NEVDTEKKYL
-339 TDEQKTKIVELQLQ
+339 TDEQKDKIVELQLQ

-366 EITRCF
+366 EITR
-372 SGSTKVKL
+372 
-380 LDGRSLTMEELY
+380 
-392 NEFGTTKPFYVY
+392 
-404 SCDKDGNVVFKKAYS
+404 
-419 NGVTRRDADVVKVTL
+419 
-434 DNGSSIICTPD
+434 
-445 HRFMLRDGSYEMA
+445 
-458 MHFERGRSL
+458 
-467 MSTYFNYKNST
+467 
-478 KTPFGSTYETFINPR
+478 
-493 DMKEYYTH
+493 
-501 REVARQYYCD
+501 
-511 TYGKLGK
+511 
-518 DGCFRNAH
+518 
-526 HVDFN
+526 
-531 SLNNVPENLKVMDR
+531 
-545 IEHYNLHIH
+545 
-554 GENSVSKR
+554 
-562 LQSVDGYLDMQRGCM
+562 
-577 RKAMQHPDFF
+577 
-587 KNQRKGLEEYW
+587 
-598 GSKRHNEVMTS
+598 
-609 DVRNKSFK
+609 
-617 TQEFKD
+617 
-623 MCSDRCKSQWD
+623 
-634 SGQFD
+634 
-639 NIDRVSANHK
+639 
-649 ANFEK
+649 
-654 AVRFVKIL
+654 
-662 SDVGYDI
+662 
-669 NIDNYQGFVD
+669 
-679 TFTGQHGIYYSVVS
+679 
-693 TDWFNI
+693 
-699 DDNGYALSDVFDE
+699 
-712 VDSRDWERFFNS
+712 
-724 NKKILNKIKSL
+724 
-735 NYDETK
+735 
-741 QGICDGTYDTSV
+741 
-753 GDYVDLSNKGVRD
+753 
-766 TLSFLNYLLSEYG
+766 
-779 DFTNREYMEYH
+779 
-790 SDRDL
+790 
-795 DKYHFA
+795 
-801 FRYGNL
+801 
-807 CKYFGSFARAKD
+807 
-819 LASVYNHKVV
+819 
-829 SVEILPYKE
+829 
-838 DVYDIEVEDT
+838 
-848 HNFLIDL
+848 
-855 GDDSGVFVHNC
+855 C

-903 KGIEREEYRM
+903 KGLEREEYRM

-951 SGTTDKR
+951 SGTTDKK
-958 GFKGVTNI
+958 GFKGVSNI

-978 DMVYTDKPVLDAI
+978 DMVYNDKPVLDAI

-1023 TAEAENEG
+1023 TAEAENDG
-1031 KEDGGEE
+1031 KEDSGEE

-1069 YDDVKEPVKDDV
+1069 FDEVKEPVKDDV

-1105 CVTGD
+1105 
-1110 TIIRVDGGITEIK
+1110 
-1123 NLDFTD
+1123 
-1129 GYLEREYVV
+1129 
-1138 DGLTDYVTTSHTYRE
+1138 
-1153 VCDEVVAIKDN
+1153 
-1164 YGSVIKVTKNH
+1164 
-1175 PLRVL
+1175 
-1180 SKEGVVWK
+1180 
-1188 KALDIKEGDVLLSKK
+1188 
-1203 FDSSYFKDI
+1203 
-1212 KHDFNAYMYGFVLG
+1212 
-1226 DGCVSNKAKGCN
+1226 
-1238 SLTLSYN
+1238 
-1245 KERIVTL
+1245 
-1252 LNENGFIEDTTKR
+1252 
-1265 TRSDNFRSALRDSGK
+1265 
-1280 IYRLYKEFPRE
+1280 
-1291 GRNLKKE
+1291 
-1298 LWEIGVYNY
+1298 
-1307 TWGDVDKEHFP
+1307 
-1318 RSGSYE
+1318 
-1324 YILNVLAGY
+1324 
-1333 IDTDGYIAYSGDYGY
+1333 
-1348 VEFCCKSESLIS
+1348 
-1360 DLQDVLSSLGF
+1360 
-1371 KAYRGKDRYDKDYNR
+1371 
-1386 YYPRLRLNARD
+1386 
-1397 SVELMLL
+1397 
-1404 IKDLLVLKHEQAEEL
+1404 
-1419 ISKFGGKTRQGKLDI
+1419 
-1434 PLECDSV
+1434 
-1441 LRDEI
+1441 
-1446 NFLIKVCFESKGMTR
+1446 
-1461 TQYKDLKTG
+1461 
-1470 YFSNDL
+1470 
-1476 DRHRTSINN
+1476 
-1485 ILSFIEDNKLER
+1485 
-1497 EFIAYPLWDEFKTIS
+1497 
-1512 YLRNCN
+1512 
-1518 VSTVVSV
+1518 
-1525 EEIGTHVVYDVTI
+1525 
-1538 PKTHTFIANGFISHN
+1538 

-1589 MPVKQSLTDYVGGG
+1589 MPVKQSLTEYVGGG

-1614 KELQSVVANV
+1614 KALQGVVANV

-1685 RFAGVDFSNYRDR
+1685 RFAGVDFSNYKDK

-1711 MDDEAG
+1711 MDDEVG

-1771 GLDTEQALKIM
+1771 GLEPEKALKIM

-1800 LQLSKDIKSMRGKR
+1800 LQLSKDIKSMRGRR

-1826 GKILFTDDVVMQFE
+1826 GKILFTDDVAMMFE
-1840 DLILERQSDSLES
+1840 DLVLERQSDSLES
-1853 HAQKTIKFLDSL
+1853 HAQKTVKFLDSL
-1865 LYGSDNWESLL
+1865 LYGSESWESLL
-1876 IGDSVKVGDTS
+1876 IGDSVKIGDTS
-1887 ISASDIVDSLAQCRD
+1887 ISASDIIDSLVQCRD

-1912 SADDRVECSDTIDLV
+1912 SSDDRVDCSDTIDLV

-1939 NTSNK
+1939 NTGNK

-2004 NTESIVK
+2004 NTEGMVR
-2011 YCLDLCNDF
+2011 YCLDLCKEF
-2020 MEAHG
+2020 MEVHG
-2025 KTLPNENYAMFLT
+2025 TSLPNENYAMFLT

-2051 LFLKRS
+2051 LFLRRS
-2057 GENLEDM
+2057 DEGLEEM
-2064 YQLAEG
+2064 YKLAEG

-2082 FGNKVSREDIENIK
+2082 FGNKSTKADIEAIRQLIK
-2096 KAIKESKKSKTPK
+2096 DSKKTKKDK

>member
-36 VVDLDSSTKDSS
+36 IVDFDSSSKDSTN
-48 KKVFK
+48 KVFK

-68 PNTVFNIFSG
+68 PSTVFNIFSG

-129 INACANGLDVSS
+129 INACANGLDISS
-141 ETYSDYKVLE
+141 ESYSEYKVLE
-151 DSDKLDTVS
+151 DSDKMDTVS
-160 MSEWLFSNEHIDE
+160 ISEWLFSNEHIDE

-196 NDAEGIKGKD
+196 NDAEDIKGKD

-366 EITRCF
+366 EITRC
-372 SGSTKVKL
+372 
-380 LDGRSLTMEELY
+380 
-392 NEFGTTKPFYVY
+392 
-404 SCDKDGNVVFKKAYS
+404 
-419 NGVTRRDADVVKVTL
+419 
-434 DNGSSIICTPD
+434 
-445 HRFMLRDGSYEMA
+445 
-458 MHFERGRSL
+458 
-467 MSTYFNYKNST
+467 
-478 KTPFGSTYETFINPR
+478 
-493 DMKEYYTH
+493 
-501 REVARQYYCD
+501 
-511 TYGKLGK
+511 
-518 DGCFRNAH
+518 
-526 HVDFN
+526 
-531 SLNNVPENLKVMDR
+531 
-545 IEHYNLHIH
+545 
-554 GENSVSKR
+554 
-562 LQSVDGYLDMQRGCM
+562 
-577 RKAMQHPDFF
+577 
-587 KNQRKGLEEYW
+587 
-598 GSKRHNEVMTS
+598 
-609 DVRNKSFK
+609 
-617 TQEFKD
+617 
-623 MCSDRCKSQWD
+623 
-634 SGQFD
+634 
-639 NIDRVSANHK
+639 
-649 ANFEK
+649 
-654 AVRFVKIL
+654 
-662 SDVGYDI
+662 
-669 NIDNYQGFVD
+669 
-679 TFTGQHGIYYSVVS
+679 
-693 TDWFNI
+693 
-699 DDNGYALSDVFDE
+699 
-712 VDSRDWERFFNS
+712 
-724 NKKILNKIKSL
+724 
-735 NYDETK
+735 
-741 QGICDGTYDTSV
+741 
-753 GDYVDLSNKGVRD
+753 
-766 TLSFLNYLLSEYG
+766 
-779 DFTNREYMEYH
+779 
-790 SDRDL
+790 
-795 DKYHFA
+795 
-801 FRYGNL
+801 
-807 CKYFGSFARAKD
+807 
-819 LASVYNHKVV
+819 
-829 SVEILPYKE
+829 
-838 DVYDIEVEDT
+838 
-848 HNFLIDL
+848 
-855 GDDSGVFVHNC
+855 

-903 KGIEREEYRM
+903 KGVEREEYRM

-1023 TAEAENEG
+1023 TAEAENDG

-1105 CVTGD
+1105 
-1110 TIIRVDGGITEIK
+1110 
-1123 NLDFTD
+1123 
-1129 GYLEREYVV
+1129 
-1138 DGLTDYVTTSHTYRE
+1138 
-1153 VCDEVVAIKDN
+1153 
-1164 YGSVIKVTKNH
+1164 
-1175 PLRVL
+1175 
-1180 SKEGVVWK
+1180 
-1188 KALDIKEGDVLLSKK
+1188 
-1203 FDSSYFKDI
+1203 
-1212 KHDFNAYMYGFVLG
+1212 
-1226 DGCVSNKAKGCN
+1226 
-1238 SLTLSYN
+1238 
-1245 KERIVTL
+1245 
-1252 LNENGFIEDTTKR
+1252 
-1265 TRSDNFRSALRDSGK
+1265 
-1280 IYRLYKEFPRE
+1280 
-1291 GRNLKKE
+1291 
-1298 LWEIGVYNY
+1298 
-1307 TWGDVDKEHFP
+1307 
-1318 RSGSYE
+1318 
-1324 YILNVLAGY
+1324 
-1333 IDTDGYIAYSGDYGY
+1333 
-1348 VEFCCKSESLIS
+1348 
-1360 DLQDVLSSLGF
+1360 
-1371 KAYRGKDRYDKDYNR
+1371 
-1386 YYPRLRLNARD
+1386 
-1397 SVELMLL
+1397 
-1404 IKDLLVLKHEQAEEL
+1404 
-1419 ISKFGGKTRQGKLDI
+1419 
-1434 PLECDSV
+1434 
-1441 LRDEI
+1441 
-1446 NFLIKVCFESKGMTR
+1446 
-1461 TQYKDLKTG
+1461 
-1470 YFSNDL
+1470 
-1476 DRHRTSINN
+1476 
-1485 ILSFIEDNKLER
+1485 
-1497 EFIAYPLWDEFKTIS
+1497 
-1512 YLRNCN
+1512 
-1518 VSTVVSV
+1518 
-1525 EEIGTHVVYDVTI
+1525 
-1538 PKTHTFIANGFISHN
+1538 
-1553 TSRVKQYMK
+1553 TSRVKQYMN

-1589 MPVKQSLTDYVGGG
+1589 MPVKQSLTEYVGGG

-1685 RFAGVDFSNYRDR
+1685 RFAGVDFSNYKDR

-1761 IDGTLIEFFK
+1761 IDGTLIEFFN

-1782 ASVEKRTLE
+1782 SSVEKRTLE

-1826 GKILFTDDVVMQFE
+1826 GKILFTDDVIMQFE

-1865 LYGSDNWESLL
+1865 LYGSDSWESLL
-1876 IGDSVKVGDTS
+1876 IGDTVKVGDTS

-1968 FGTNLDEDISIEQLS
+1968 FGTNLDEDITIEQLS

-2020 MEAHG
+2020 MEVHG

>member
-36 VVDLDSSTKDSS
+36 IVDFDSTSKDSTN
-48 KKVFK
+48 KVFK

-68 PNTVFNIFSG
+68 PSIVFNIFSG
-78 TFGSEIIV
+78 TFGSEITV

-91 DYQAVANLIEV
+91 DYQSVANLIEV
-102 DLVNDIDR
+102 DLVNDINK
-110 AIFQCNGAYLVEDI
+110 AIFQCNGAYLIEDI
-124 LTDTF
+124 LTDNF

-141 ETYSDYKVLE
+141 ESYSEYKVLE

-160 MSEWLFSNEHIDE
+160 ISEWLFSNEHIDE

-196 NDAEGIKGKD
+196 NDAEDIKGKD

-329 NSVETEKKYL
+329 NTVETEKKYL

-366 EITRCF
+366 EITRC
-372 SGSTKVKL
+372 
-380 LDGRSLTMEELY
+380 
-392 NEFGTTKPFYVY
+392 
-404 SCDKDGNVVFKKAYS
+404 
-419 NGVTRRDADVVKVTL
+419 
-434 DNGSSIICTPD
+434 
-445 HRFMLRDGSYEMA
+445 
-458 MHFERGRSL
+458 
-467 MSTYFNYKNST
+467 
-478 KTPFGSTYETFINPR
+478 
-493 DMKEYYTH
+493 
-501 REVARQYYCD
+501 
-511 TYGKLGK
+511 
-518 DGCFRNAH
+518 
-526 HVDFN
+526 
-531 SLNNVPENLKVMDR
+531 
-545 IEHYNLHIH
+545 
-554 GENSVSKR
+554 
-562 LQSVDGYLDMQRGCM
+562 
-577 RKAMQHPDFF
+577 
-587 KNQRKGLEEYW
+587 
-598 GSKRHNEVMTS
+598 
-609 DVRNKSFK
+609 
-617 TQEFKD
+617 
-623 MCSDRCKSQWD
+623 
-634 SGQFD
+634 
-639 NIDRVSANHK
+639 
-649 ANFEK
+649 
-654 AVRFVKIL
+654 
-662 SDVGYDI
+662 
-669 NIDNYQGFVD
+669 
-679 TFTGQHGIYYSVVS
+679 
-693 TDWFNI
+693 
-699 DDNGYALSDVFDE
+699 
-712 VDSRDWERFFNS
+712 
-724 NKKILNKIKSL
+724 
-735 NYDETK
+735 
-741 QGICDGTYDTSV
+741 
-753 GDYVDLSNKGVRD
+753 
-766 TLSFLNYLLSEYG
+766 
-779 DFTNREYMEYH
+779 
-790 SDRDL
+790 
-795 DKYHFA
+795 
-801 FRYGNL
+801 
-807 CKYFGSFARAKD
+807 
-819 LASVYNHKVV
+819 
-829 SVEILPYKE
+829 
-838 DVYDIEVEDT
+838 
-848 HNFLIDL
+848 
-855 GDDSGVFVHNC
+855 

-903 KGIEREEYRM
+903 KGVEREEYRM

-1105 CVTGD
+1105 
-1110 TIIRVDGGITEIK
+1110 
-1123 NLDFTD
+1123 
-1129 GYLEREYVV
+1129 
-1138 DGLTDYVTTSHTYRE
+1138 
-1153 VCDEVVAIKDN
+1153 
-1164 YGSVIKVTKNH
+1164 
-1175 PLRVL
+1175 
-1180 SKEGVVWK
+1180 
-1188 KALDIKEGDVLLSKK
+1188 
-1203 FDSSYFKDI
+1203 
-1212 KHDFNAYMYGFVLG
+1212 
-1226 DGCVSNKAKGCN
+1226 
-1238 SLTLSYN
+1238 
-1245 KERIVTL
+1245 
-1252 LNENGFIEDTTKR
+1252 
-1265 TRSDNFRSALRDSGK
+1265 
-1280 IYRLYKEFPRE
+1280 
-1291 GRNLKKE
+1291 
-1298 LWEIGVYNY
+1298 
-1307 TWGDVDKEHFP
+1307 
-1318 RSGSYE
+1318 
-1324 YILNVLAGY
+1324 
-1333 IDTDGYIAYSGDYGY
+1333 
-1348 VEFCCKSESLIS
+1348 
-1360 DLQDVLSSLGF
+1360 
-1371 KAYRGKDRYDKDYNR
+1371 
-1386 YYPRLRLNARD
+1386 
-1397 SVELMLL
+1397 
-1404 IKDLLVLKHEQAEEL
+1404 
-1419 ISKFGGKTRQGKLDI
+1419 
-1434 PLECDSV
+1434 
-1441 LRDEI
+1441 
-1446 NFLIKVCFESKGMTR
+1446 
-1461 TQYKDLKTG
+1461 
-1470 YFSNDL
+1470 
-1476 DRHRTSINN
+1476 
-1485 ILSFIEDNKLER
+1485 
-1497 EFIAYPLWDEFKTIS
+1497 
-1512 YLRNCN
+1512 
-1518 VSTVVSV
+1518 
-1525 EEIGTHVVYDVTI
+1525 
-1538 PKTHTFIANGFISHN
+1538 

-1589 MPVKQSLTDYVGGG
+1589 MPVKQSLTEYVGGG

-1685 RFAGVDFSNYRDR
+1685 RFAGVDFSNYKDR

-1865 LYGSDNWESLL
+1865 LYGSDSWESLL
-1876 IGDSVKVGDTS
+1876 IGDTVKVGDTS

-1968 FGTNLDEDISIEQLS
+1968 FGTNLDEDITIEQLS

-2057 GENLEDM
+2057 GENLEEM

-2096 KAIKESKKSKTPK
+2096 KAIKDSKKSKTPK

>member
-141 ETYSDYKVLE
+141 ETYSEYKVLE

-196 NDAEGIKGKD
+196 NDAEDIKGKD

-329 NSVETEKKYL
+329 NTVETEKKYL

-366 EITRCF
+366 EITRC
-372 SGSTKVKL
+372 
-380 LDGRSLTMEELY
+380 
-392 NEFGTTKPFYVY
+392 
-404 SCDKDGNVVFKKAYS
+404 
-419 NGVTRRDADVVKVTL
+419 
-434 DNGSSIICTPD
+434 
-445 HRFMLRDGSYEMA
+445 
-458 MHFERGRSL
+458 
-467 MSTYFNYKNST
+467 
-478 KTPFGSTYETFINPR
+478 
-493 DMKEYYTH
+493 
-501 REVARQYYCD
+501 
-511 TYGKLGK
+511 
-518 DGCFRNAH
+518 
-526 HVDFN
+526 
-531 SLNNVPENLKVMDR
+531 
-545 IEHYNLHIH
+545 
-554 GENSVSKR
+554 
-562 LQSVDGYLDMQRGCM
+562 
-577 RKAMQHPDFF
+577 
-587 KNQRKGLEEYW
+587 
-598 GSKRHNEVMTS
+598 
-609 DVRNKSFK
+609 
-617 TQEFKD
+617 
-623 MCSDRCKSQWD
+623 
-634 SGQFD
+634 
-639 NIDRVSANHK
+639 
-649 ANFEK
+649 
-654 AVRFVKIL
+654 
-662 SDVGYDI
+662 
-669 NIDNYQGFVD
+669 
-679 TFTGQHGIYYSVVS
+679 
-693 TDWFNI
+693 
-699 DDNGYALSDVFDE
+699 
-712 VDSRDWERFFNS
+712 
-724 NKKILNKIKSL
+724 
-735 NYDETK
+735 
-741 QGICDGTYDTSV
+741 
-753 GDYVDLSNKGVRD
+753 
-766 TLSFLNYLLSEYG
+766 
-779 DFTNREYMEYH
+779 
-790 SDRDL
+790 
-795 DKYHFA
+795 
-801 FRYGNL
+801 
-807 CKYFGSFARAKD
+807 
-819 LASVYNHKVV
+819 
-829 SVEILPYKE
+829 
-838 DVYDIEVEDT
+838 
-848 HNFLIDL
+848 
-855 GDDSGVFVHNC
+855 

-903 KGIEREEYRM
+903 KGVEREEYRM

-1180 SKEGVVWK
+1180 SKDGVVWK

-1333 IDTDGYIAYSGDYGY
+1333 IDTDGYIAHSGDYGY

-1419 ISKFGGKTRQGKLDI
+1419 ISKFGGKNRQGKLDI
-1434 PLECDSV
+1434 PLECGSV

-1461 TQYKDLKTG
+1461 TQYKNLKTG

-1589 MPVKQSLTDYVGGG
+1589 MPVKQSLTEYVGGG

-1685 RFAGVDFSNYRDR
+1685 RFAGVDFSNYKDR

-1746 ASWIEFMESQKEEGL
+1746 ASWIEFMESQKEDGL

-1865 LYGSDNWESLL
+1865 LYGSDSWESLL
-1876 IGDSVKVGDTS
+1876 IGDTVKVGDTS

-1968 FGTNLDEDISIEQLS
+1968 FGTNLDEDITIEQLS

-2020 MEAHG
+2020 MESHG

-2057 GENLEDM
+2057 GENLEEM

-2096 KAIKESKKSKTPK
+2096 KAIKDSKKSKTPK

>member
-68 PNTVFNIFSG
+68 PSTVFNIFSG

-110 AIFQCNGAYLVEDI
+110 AILQCNGAYLVEDI

-141 ETYSDYKVLE
+141 ETYSEYKVLE

-196 NDAEGIKGKD
+196 NDAEDIKGKD

-329 NSVETEKKYL
+329 NTVETEKKYL

-353 YKNYMRTPVLFCD
+353 YKNYMRIPVLFCD
-366 EITRCF
+366 EITR
-372 SGSTKVKL
+372 
-380 LDGRSLTMEELY
+380 
-392 NEFGTTKPFYVY
+392 
-404 SCDKDGNVVFKKAYS
+404 
-419 NGVTRRDADVVKVTL
+419 
-434 DNGSSIICTPD
+434 
-445 HRFMLRDGSYEMA
+445 
-458 MHFERGRSL
+458 
-467 MSTYFNYKNST
+467 
-478 KTPFGSTYETFINPR
+478 
-493 DMKEYYTH
+493 
-501 REVARQYYCD
+501 
-511 TYGKLGK
+511 
-518 DGCFRNAH
+518 
-526 HVDFN
+526 
-531 SLNNVPENLKVMDR
+531 
-545 IEHYNLHIH
+545 
-554 GENSVSKR
+554 
-562 LQSVDGYLDMQRGCM
+562 
-577 RKAMQHPDFF
+577 
-587 KNQRKGLEEYW
+587 
-598 GSKRHNEVMTS
+598 
-609 DVRNKSFK
+609 
-617 TQEFKD
+617 
-623 MCSDRCKSQWD
+623 
-634 SGQFD
+634 
-639 NIDRVSANHK
+639 
-649 ANFEK
+649 
-654 AVRFVKIL
+654 
-662 SDVGYDI
+662 
-669 NIDNYQGFVD
+669 
-679 TFTGQHGIYYSVVS
+679 
-693 TDWFNI
+693 
-699 DDNGYALSDVFDE
+699 
-712 VDSRDWERFFNS
+712 
-724 NKKILNKIKSL
+724 
-735 NYDETK
+735 
-741 QGICDGTYDTSV
+741 
-753 GDYVDLSNKGVRD
+753 
-766 TLSFLNYLLSEYG
+766 
-779 DFTNREYMEYH
+779 
-790 SDRDL
+790 
-795 DKYHFA
+795 
-801 FRYGNL
+801 
-807 CKYFGSFARAKD
+807 
-819 LASVYNHKVV
+819 
-829 SVEILPYKE
+829 
-838 DVYDIEVEDT
+838 
-848 HNFLIDL
+848 
-855 GDDSGVFVHNC
+855 C

-903 KGIEREEYRM
+903 KGVEREEYRM

-1023 TAEAENEG
+1023 TAEAENDG

-1105 CVTGD
+1105 
-1110 TIIRVDGGITEIK
+1110 
-1123 NLDFTD
+1123 
-1129 GYLEREYVV
+1129 
-1138 DGLTDYVTTSHTYRE
+1138 
-1153 VCDEVVAIKDN
+1153 
-1164 YGSVIKVTKNH
+1164 
-1175 PLRVL
+1175 
-1180 SKEGVVWK
+1180 
-1188 KALDIKEGDVLLSKK
+1188 
-1203 FDSSYFKDI
+1203 
-1212 KHDFNAYMYGFVLG
+1212 
-1226 DGCVSNKAKGCN
+1226 
-1238 SLTLSYN
+1238 
-1245 KERIVTL
+1245 
-1252 LNENGFIEDTTKR
+1252 
-1265 TRSDNFRSALRDSGK
+1265 
-1280 IYRLYKEFPRE
+1280 
-1291 GRNLKKE
+1291 
-1298 LWEIGVYNY
+1298 
-1307 TWGDVDKEHFP
+1307 
-1318 RSGSYE
+1318 
-1324 YILNVLAGY
+1324 
-1333 IDTDGYIAYSGDYGY
+1333 
-1348 VEFCCKSESLIS
+1348 
-1360 DLQDVLSSLGF
+1360 
-1371 KAYRGKDRYDKDYNR
+1371 
-1386 YYPRLRLNARD
+1386 
-1397 SVELMLL
+1397 
-1404 IKDLLVLKHEQAEEL
+1404 
-1419 ISKFGGKTRQGKLDI
+1419 
-1434 PLECDSV
+1434 
-1441 LRDEI
+1441 
-1446 NFLIKVCFESKGMTR
+1446 
-1461 TQYKDLKTG
+1461 
-1470 YFSNDL
+1470 
-1476 DRHRTSINN
+1476 
-1485 ILSFIEDNKLER
+1485 
-1497 EFIAYPLWDEFKTIS
+1497 
-1512 YLRNCN
+1512 
-1518 VSTVVSV
+1518 
-1525 EEIGTHVVYDVTI
+1525 
-1538 PKTHTFIANGFISHN
+1538 

-1589 MPVKQSLTDYVGGG
+1589 MPVKQSLTEYVGGG

-1624 SADIKYGMTDIMTLR
+1624 YADIKYGMTDIMTLR

-1685 RFAGVDFSNYRDR
+1685 RFAGVDFSNYKDR

-1840 DLILERQSDSLES
+1840 DLILERQSDSLVS